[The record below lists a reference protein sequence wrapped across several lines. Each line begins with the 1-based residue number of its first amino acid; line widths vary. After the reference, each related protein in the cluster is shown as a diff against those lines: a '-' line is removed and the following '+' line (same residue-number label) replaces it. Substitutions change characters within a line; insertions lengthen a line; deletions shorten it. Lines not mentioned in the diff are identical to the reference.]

1 MAIVFNSAN
10 TQSVRENLAAN
21 SAIYTA
27 AAVFD
32 AGESGTITYSLADHS
47 DSGLSINSATGE
59 VTVSAKTDYEVKSS
73 FNFTVI
79 ASDESG
85 SVSRH
90 SVVVAVENVDERAP
104 DIVSRS
110 NDESV
115 DGSDL
120 VYKIVADDSQDA
132 SAGVTY
138 SLKDG
143 VGDIALLNI
152 NATSGEV
159 TLKDGTLDSSS
170 KNTYSFTV
178 VADDGVNTA
187 VEQNVAV
194 TVKSAND
201 DNIIQGRLGDETI
214 DGGAGVNSL
223 ELIGS
228 EYDYIVARNNDGSV
242 TITAIANTPYSADG
256 VDTVKN
262 IQVVHFLDG
271 DTSRI
276 LDDYANVQADNNV
289 SVQFGEAVSGQIFLG
304 DQDHFQLIGGNAN
317 ETVYVSLV
325 NPSSNA
331 YPYLYVNNT
340 QILDDGSKWNPN
352 LTSTTLDENGELQFD
367 IRNTNASLN
376 NIGTYSFVF
385 YRALSGTEGDDTLE
399 AETAYEYLNGGAGDD
414 ILKASDRDHYLIG
427 GDGSDTFYDGSGSN
441 VFIGGNEDF
450 DRDVVVFSGDFADYK
465 ITFDNYSSN
474 NPTERSWLVEHRET
488 GVVDY
493 LHQVE
498 VLSFDDLDYTID
510 DFDNVSATSIQ
521 GLDKYYGLG
530 EQIEG
535 RYNLNDD
542 IDFIPFNFGRE
553 IVDKTSSI
561 KITISRDYEDEMR
574 NGTLELINATGFALQ
589 FTNLENNEV
598 SNILSVPSSGTSE
611 YFIQGIQWGE
621 NGEGGAFGGGQAF
634 IKMSNSGFEYYYYR
648 DGENRELTP
657 TLGNYSITV
666 SRYAEGTSGDDTLN
680 TQGATEQQSVEE
692 IAGLAGNDIITGR
705 GNDEVL
711 DGGVGDDTIYG
722 GAGNDQII
730 GGAGED
736 SLYGE
741 LGDDTFIIE
750 GESSVTD
757 LIDGGEGT
765 DTIKVNS
772 DVDLTAA
779 TLTSIEFLEG
789 AGGNRVQL
797 TAEQAS
803 SFTSVSGIIFTGANQ
818 NLSSLSGDFVIEGD
832 RFANTLIGGDGNN
845 EIRPFA
851 SAPDEVVQG
860 GAGDDTVIWGP
871 YLGPSYNYNE
881 RSHYFLG
888 DYYNQGSDNVYYD
901 MFGSFDGGVGNDTI
915 NFKFVN
921 NFSHNTNWYPST
933 YPDRKFFIDFT
944 TSEVKGFERLLVEDN
959 NGYAPDGFYFT
970 ATQLSQFHTI
980 DGAKIYVKGGGTID
994 LSQITLLNGATIEFA
1009 DDENVTFT
1017 GTSKGDVITTQG
1029 GDDNIDAGAGAD
1041 VITTGAGQ
1049 DTVDAGAGN
1058 DVVVISGESIVLD
1071 NLDGGEGSDTLR
1083 VLGGAVDLSNATI
1096 TNFELLQANSTSIAL
1111 TQAQFDA
1118 FSGSINGSAGLI
1130 LKMETAGAA
1139 NVDDLSDGFI
1149 GIRGTSGDD
1158 TITGSALS
1166 DLLVGDGGNDS
1177 LIGGAGND
1185 RLVTTGGVDNVS
1197 GGKGDDTLEVSDK
1210 LISTDTLDGGEGTD
1224 TLIVHDGQDL
1234 TGATLTDIEILKG
1247 MGTITLTQAQLES
1260 LTTLD
1265 GVTVQLSSDGEYQ
1278 IDSIKLI
1285 NGAQIFAPN
1294 YRGTDAADT
1303 LTQGAG
1309 DQTII
1314 GGAGDDTIDGGAGVN
1329 TYQVVG
1335 TPDAFIWQIT
1345 DEGKIQLIDL
1355 VGDTD
1360 DAINGSNEGTDLLS
1374 NIQIIEFVNPDT
1386 DEVIPIQLDDFSNV
1400 SDSGNTEIGYGEFVT
1415 GVFNFKNDRDY
1426 FQLQGEAGTR
1436 VNVQSAGSNSPNHL
1450 YINIENQSEV
1460 FWSENDQRTYTI
1472 NQDGLIDV
1480 NVRHYYNNPGNSS
1493 SAQASQPYNFVVRRV
1508 LDGTDSAD
1516 ILDLSDSYEWVNAG
1530 AGDDQ
1535 IIGSSRMDWILGQ
1548 TGNDVITG
1556 GGSDDYINGGEG
1568 TANVAVF
1575 SGNRADYEIEWDRN
1589 TSYSLGLEVI
1599 DTVVERDGKDT
1610 LRNVQILRFAD
1621 GDVLLD
1627 AESNY
1632 PNSDGYNIGETI
1644 TGSIPIK
1651 NVSNFNVDKDYFQQA
1666 LTPDVNALASLRISV
1681 KTSTSDG
1688 DYANAP
1694 IYFAFYA
1701 NGSSDKLQF
1710 SYVDSESTI
1719 SEFSANAN
1727 ITSEWIVSP
1736 TQYNSGAAFTAAY
1749 QRLDLQVWDY
1759 RYSQTSKS
1767 EVGDLVNYEIK
1778 VDLVYIGTDEADSV
1792 TGSNKITFT
1801 DLKGGDDTFVGADIG
1816 EEIAGGAGDDNIDG
1830 GAGDDIINDSQ
1841 GNNTLI
1847 GGAGDDII
1855 DVSGSTAPI
1864 ATISGGEGTDTLRV
1878 ADYTDFSGLTI
1889 TGVEILDG
1897 QGSRTTLTPAE
1908 IAALGFSQVTDIIF
1922 ELAATGESGAT
1933 FTGADLVGDYDVLGS
1948 AQADTI
1954 TTNDANNTITISSGD
1969 IVDTSAGDD
1978 TIQLNIDEAMSVA
1991 QITLSGTF
1999 DGGAGQ
2005 DRLVINVRMGLPEQ
2019 VDISSAIVTNIEKLS
2034 YDSPYNYDGN
2044 LNPNV
2049 VLMSVS
2055 QLASLTNISGVDF
2068 VKLVNGGTI
2077 ELSHLAEL
2085 GLTSGEF
2092 AITDDAEY
2100 VINGSDLKDLFT
2112 FTQGNVSVSSGIGDD
2127 EFTIDAESIVE
2138 GALDA
2143 GDGNDVLSIVS
2154 GDVDLSKLTITSI
2167 EKIIVSSNSLSMS
2180 QSQWDSLGD
2189 LIELSDNANTSFT
2202 LSLDDAGQVT
2212 LSQDSVYAGLSG
2224 SDGADTLIGNDKDN
2238 VLSGNAGNDDLQGGD
2253 GDDRLISGSGT
2264 DVLAGGAGADTLD
2277 VRGKVNVADRLVG
2290 GEGIDTL
2297 LVEDGQNLTGA
2308 IISGVEKLIG
2318 NGIVTMSIEQLAA
2331 FTSVSGV
2338 NIQLSGTD
2346 AEIDL
2351 PANIRLLNGAQ
2362 IRLPNVDS
2370 EILSNQGYI
2379 GSASDDVITGS
2390 SNADTIFG
2398 GRGSDIL
2405 SGGEGDDN
2413 LYGGSGSNQISGG
2426 TGDDNIYVDYNS
2438 VNGEIVDGGEGND
2451 TLTINF
2457 QNNQTSID
2465 LRNSILTNIENIFIT
2480 GSSSNHYFQINIDA
2494 NQLDSLTSF
2503 SNDHTGGN
2511 QNDGGMLSIYGEFGQ
2526 DFEFL
2531 NFTETNYRQIYLNG
2545 DFGEVDLSNNPTADF
2560 ISNTNVRVWI
2570 QSVESVI
2577 GSSETDKIEIS
2588 DNTFDATL
2596 NTGDD
2601 ILVLTANSL
2610 NGQIDG
2616 GEGTD
2621 TLLIQ
2626 NSFTDLTNA
2635 TILNFENIKHNENTI
2650 VLSEAQFAS
2659 LSLDGSGKVYIKEN
2673 GVITGTN
2680 AADDFSGNI
2689 LDTFA
2694 GGAGDDFVSDINTF
2708 VVSGNLSEYDYTPGS
2723 SQITLQHSRG
2733 SASDGTDTLSNVLNI
2748 QFADT
2753 TIELDD
2759 APGRKY
2765 SWLTPERY
2773 IGEANAHLRVALSN
2787 IDYGKQ
2793 VNVKKNFN
2801 GDNDFL
2807 TMTLVPN
2814 SPLYIEGSTPN
2825 GSSWSISFYDA
2836 TTEQPIRFESL
2847 VTGRDSS
2854 QYAYW
2859 MPAQNKWLPVIQN
2872 AQTNTWEPYNG
2883 GEVILVVKVDGDVHT
2898 SEDFVFT
2905 VNYQDDFAGSVDTV
2919 GEMDAQL
2926 GQIQGYVGDINDSDW
2941 IRTELIA
2948 GTKYEFNLK
2957 GVSSDGG
2964 SLADPKLTLRDA
2976 EGRVIENGI
2985 DIDTS
2990 STGTDDKI
2998 IFRPTETGT
3007 FFLDVSDVAGINTG
3021 SWTLTQGSLDTIAG
3035 NTTTT
3040 ERVEWS
3046 SAGTFRIESEINA
3059 LSDHDWVKVWLDKGV
3074 TYEFSMDGTSLG
3086 GTLQDPQLAI
3096 RSITGRLLAQ
3106 DDNSGAGS
3114 DAKLVFS
3121 ATDSGWY
3128 YLDAGASG
3136 NAYKGTYII
3145 QGSSIQD
3152 DYANT
3157 VLTDGVVTV
3166 DAENPTTGLITYI
3179 NDSDWMK
3186 VGLSSGKTYV
3196 ISIKGDIS
3204 ADAQLD
3210 PLTDPILYI
3219 RDKDGNLLLRSDD
3232 GDGLN
3237 VEAYFT
3243 PTEDGLYFLDIA
3255 SAFKY
3260 DIGAYQVEVSLAPAD
3275 DHASVLDE
3283 TATEVTL
3290 NGTETITTAGVIG
3303 IPGDKDVFKVTFE
3316 EGKVYFIEG
3325 KGFASNAGSL
3335 IDPYVRIFNEKGFL
3349 VDFNNNGGKGNDSAF
3364 YFVADETATYYV
3376 ELSAN
3381 NNSNR
3386 GTYNLS
3392 ISERNI
3398 PADDVG
3404 NNVATQVELT
3414 PGESF
3419 SGNLLTQGD
3428 EDWFRVDLDANE
3440 SFVFKLKA
3448 LASGNGS
3455 LGNPLL
3461 ELRDAAG
3468 QLVKSVDD
3476 MLVTNEPSLQ
3486 FTPIADGTYYLVV
3499 KASEEQDTGT
3509 YTLLTRAPDD
3519 HGNTQQSA
3527 TEMQLNDVLT
3537 GGIQYN
3543 EGSFGVRAVDSVGLA
3558 TDSDKDWFSFTVN
3571 ADEIYTFSA
3580 QLADGSALSRPMVE
3594 IIDGQGRII
3603 AIGDGLET
3611 DNGLAA
3617 ATFKA
3622 HSSGTFYARVIDG
3635 AGATGNYKVNLALG
3649 DASDEDKDGP
3659 VELSFVNDGTN
3670 VQSEVIGNIAL
3681 AGDTDTYTIALQ
3693 EGHEYRIETVA
3704 VRDGNVAPLPNAT
3717 LSMTFQSS
3725 AVQSKITALDQ
3736 VITDN
3741 GDGTYTLDFYIAD
3754 RVQANWAEGIDNLA
3768 VELSFSDAVFGDLSA
3783 EHVVLPNGAL
3793 ATVDATIGG
3802 LSVDVTFGETFAVNS
3817 ELPVFSVTVA
3827 NPNSVPDTSSMSVVE
3842 LAFNQEIIEPT
3853 TVVAAPSLFDQG
3865 YIAADSDGTLTIELA
3880 PLEAIQTGQY
3890 QIRVVDLGLEAPDDY
3905 IDSAGAFDNET
3916 GNVLA
3921 INESASGKIGSED
3934 DKDVF
3939 AVNLTSG
3946 NVYDFSVKSFYD
3958 GLGSLAQAELRLL
3971 DADGKLVSVGNIDD
3985 VTGRAEMS
3993 ISVFTD
3999 GRYFL
4004 EVTGADLPGNLG
4016 TYTLDTRL
4024 RSSDNNIDDDYSA
4037 DTQSSAIVGPGVPL
4051 SGELEVAGDRDWA
4064 RVELESGKVYVLD
4077 VLADGDGA
4085 GGTLHDSV
4093 LRILDAQGNEVAI
4106 DDNSGA
4112 GLDSHIQF
4120 SPTVSGEYFLDVSG
4134 RADAVGTYTLRVRE
4148 LYSGIADPLASA
4160 QWYLEQSGVTEL
4172 NGQITGAG
4180 ITVAVVDDG
4189 IDTAHPDLQENLNFA
4204 LAFDTQ
4210 FDTKDGNHKN
4220 VIPPDF
4226 HGTPVAGI
4234 IGAVA
4239 NNETGIVGAAQDAEL
4254 VSTRVKWAANHI
4266 TQALSLQW
4274 QFDVSN
4280 NSWGT
4285 INPFTANFNS
4295 TSHTFDWYNIR
4306 KGVEQGRDGK
4316 GTVFV
4321 FSAGNSAGTGDN
4333 TNYSN
4338 FSNAREVITVGAI
4351 NSSDQASSFS
4361 TPGASVLV
4369 ATYGEGLL
4377 TTDRHEQGFGLD
4389 KTSDY
4394 TTFTGTSAAAPL
4406 VSGIVALMLE
4416 ANPDLGYRDV
4426 QKILAYSTRHPD
4438 VQSWKEN
4445 GASDLNLGGLSFN
4458 DKSGFGVV
4466 DAYAAVQ
4473 LARTWTKQSTAINE
4487 VSASD
4492 RQFGM
4497 LESIPDGTGESFT
4510 MTFDIDSP
4518 LMVEHVELGIDLRHQ
4533 RIGDLIITVT
4543 SPNGTV
4549 STLMDRPTVNDE
4561 RPFGLSGQ
4569 DSGVPTHLLWDFSSV
4584 QFWGEEATG
4593 TWTVTVTDVRAEQA
4607 GTIQSLSLRVYG
4619 ERDDGN
4625 DTYIFTDEG
4634 FQSMTDKVLEDD
4646 EGIDTVNA
4654 AAVRFDVYIDLHNGV
4669 IAANAVTYGIADWS
4683 IIENAYSG
4691 KGADRLVGNA
4701 ADNVLDA
4708 AAGNDVLEG
4717 GAGNDILIGGAGS
4730 DTAVY
4735 AGNQN
4740 EYSISWDATTET
4752 ITVIDNKIT
4761 GGDEG
4766 TDTLVGIERIV
4777 FADSDISLS
4786 EQVGNNA
4793 PVANRTFFENTVVIS
4808 TSAGIDLQIPENA
4821 FTDSD
4826 ESEVGQLEIAVS
4838 DAAGGELPE
4847 WLSYDA
4853 ETNTFTGVPPE
4864 DYQGTLKIKVAASDE
4879 FGETAEDILTLQFG
4893 PDQGPVLDD
4902 PSELVLQEDAVITP
4916 LGFSTP
4922 EDPEGTAVTVTI
4934 LGIPSFGKI
4943 LDKNGAQ
4950 VAVGATFT
4958 ADEFTELNFQTELN
4972 ANGSAGFI
4980 RYSAADENGVT
4991 SESSLSIF
4999 VEAVNDAPSF
5009 TTDNSKLVINY
5020 PEQSEVT
5027 LDLQS
5032 PTDPESTLSTVTL
5045 IGLPEI
5051 GAVSLDGAPVTLN
5064 QVLTFDQ
5071 LSRLSFTLSENVNGP
5086 IGGVTIQ
5093 AVDPQGLATDWTLN
5107 LEVSGDAAS
5116 DTGTPGADELY
5127 GSIGDDI
5134 IYGKA
5139 GDDLLV
5145 GNSGDDRLLAGLGND
5160 TLLGGSG
5167 NDKLDGSA
5175 GNDYIDGGDGNDI
5188 MAGGPGNDIYIVD
5201 QTGDVVLEVI
5211 QGGAGGEDLVVTS
5224 FTMTAPTNIE
5234 NLLAADGESINL
5246 TGNALDNTLLGNDEI
5261 NTLAGGLGRD
5271 ILFGEGG
5278 DDTLDG
5284 GKGIDRMVGGL
5295 GSDTYYVDSK
5305 ADRVV
5310 ELVGEGTDTV
5320 FAASSYTLSSNIE
5333 NLTLQG
5339 TGDFTAGGNSLDN
5352 HIIGNSGNNILA
5364 GGLGADTLEGGL
5376 GDDIYVLSDSLDVI
5390 IDTGGDD
5397 TIRSSQ
5403 NVELQAGIENAQLV
5417 GIADTY
5423 VIGNGLDNTLQGN
5436 LGDNILDGGLGL
5448 DTLIGDEG
5456 ADQFIISNNGDDVDS
5471 DIVQD
5476 FTSGE
5481 DLLVIDL
5488 ASFGIDAEA
5497 LGILSSGLV
5506 STESFVFG
5514 AGAVALDNNDHF
5526 IYDSA
5531 QGILYFDEDGSGDAE
5546 MIELARV
5553 KTDDGSD
5560 ALNASDIF
5568 VGI

>member
-1 MAIVFNSAN
+1 MYDVETSQELRF
-10 TQSVRENLAAN
+10 R
-21 SAIYTA
+21 
-27 AAVFD
+27 
-32 AGESGTITYSLADHS
+32 SLKY
-47 DSGLSINSATGE
+47 NW
-59 VTVSAKTDYEVKSS
+59 TDYQMSS
-73 FNFTVI
+73 TMT
-79 ASDESG
+79 E
-85 SVSRH
+85 
-90 SVVVAVENVDERAP
+90 
-104 DIVSRS
+104 
-110 NDESV
+110 
-115 DGSDL
+115 
-120 VYKIVADDSQDA
+120 
-132 SAGVTY
+132 
-138 SLKDG
+138 
-143 VGDIALLNI
+143 
-152 NATSGEV
+152 
-159 TLKDGTLDSSS
+159 
-170 KNTYSFTV
+170 
-178 VADDGVNTA
+178 
-187 VEQNVAV
+187 EQ
-194 TVKSAND
+194 
-201 DNIIQGRLGDETI
+201 
-214 DGGAGVNSL
+214 
-223 ELIGS
+223 
-228 EYDYIVARNNDGSV
+228 
-242 TITAIANTPYSADG
+242 
-256 VDTVKN
+256 
-262 IQVVHFLDG
+262 
-271 DTSRI
+271 
-276 LDDYANVQADNNV
+276 
-289 SVQFGEAVSGQIFLG
+289 
-304 DQDHFQLIGGNAN
+304 
-317 ETVYVSLV
+317 
-325 NPSSNA
+325 
-331 YPYLYVNNT
+331 
-340 QILDDGSKWNPN
+340 KW
-352 LTSTTLDENGELQFD
+352 
-367 IRNTNASLN
+367 
-376 NIGTYSFVF
+376 
-385 YRALSGTEGDDTLE
+385 
-399 AETAYEYLNGGAGDD
+399 
-414 ILKASDRDHYLIG
+414 
-427 GDGSDTFYDGSGSN
+427 
-441 VFIGGNEDF
+441 
-450 DRDVVVFSGDFADYK
+450 
-465 ITFDNYSSN
+465 
-474 NPTERSWLVEHRET
+474 
-488 GVVDY
+488 
-493 LHQVE
+493 
-498 VLSFDDLDYTID
+498 
-510 DFDNVSATSIQ
+510 
-521 GLDKYYGLG
+521 
-530 EQIEG
+530 
-535 RYNLNDD
+535 
-542 IDFIPFNFGRE
+542 
-553 IVDKTSSI
+553 
-561 KITISRDYEDEMR
+561 
-574 NGTLELINATGFALQ
+574 
-589 FTNLENNEV
+589 
-598 SNILSVPSSGTSE
+598 
-611 YFIQGIQWGE
+611 
-621 NGEGGAFGGGQAF
+621 
-634 IKMSNSGFEYYYYR
+634 
-648 DGENRELTP
+648 
-657 TLGNYSITV
+657 
-666 SRYAEGTSGDDTLN
+666 
-680 TQGATEQQSVEE
+680 
-692 IAGLAGNDIITGR
+692 
-705 GNDEVL
+705 
-711 DGGVGDDTIYG
+711 
-722 GAGNDQII
+722 
-730 GGAGED
+730 
-736 SLYGE
+736 
-741 LGDDTFIIE
+741 
-750 GESSVTD
+750 
-757 LIDGGEGT
+757 
-765 DTIKVNS
+765 
-772 DVDLTAA
+772 
-779 TLTSIEFLEG
+779 
-789 AGGNRVQL
+789 
-797 TAEQAS
+797 
-803 SFTSVSGIIFTGANQ
+803 
-818 NLSSLSGDFVIEGD
+818 
-832 RFANTLIGGDGNN
+832 
-845 EIRPFA
+845 
-851 SAPDEVVQG
+851 
-860 GAGDDTVIWGP
+860 
-871 YLGPSYNYNE
+871 
-881 RSHYFLG
+881 
-888 DYYNQGSDNVYYD
+888 
-901 MFGSFDGGVGNDTI
+901 
-915 NFKFVN
+915 
-921 NFSHNTNWYPST
+921 
-933 YPDRKFFIDFT
+933 
-944 TSEVKGFERLLVEDN
+944 
-959 NGYAPDGFYFT
+959 
-970 ATQLSQFHTI
+970 
-980 DGAKIYVKGGGTID
+980 
-994 LSQITLLNGATIEFA
+994 
-1009 DDENVTFT
+1009 
-1017 GTSKGDVITTQG
+1017 
-1029 GDDNIDAGAGAD
+1029 
-1041 VITTGAGQ
+1041 
-1049 DTVDAGAGN
+1049 
-1058 DVVVISGESIVLD
+1058 
-1071 NLDGGEGSDTLR
+1071 
-1083 VLGGAVDLSNATI
+1083 
-1096 TNFELLQANSTSIAL
+1096 
-1111 TQAQFDA
+1111 
-1118 FSGSINGSAGLI
+1118 
-1130 LKMETAGAA
+1130 
-1139 NVDDLSDGFI
+1139 
-1149 GIRGTSGDD
+1149 
-1158 TITGSALS
+1158 
-1166 DLLVGDGGNDS
+1166 
-1177 LIGGAGND
+1177 
-1185 RLVTTGGVDNVS
+1185 
-1197 GGKGDDTLEVSDK
+1197 
-1210 LISTDTLDGGEGTD
+1210 
-1224 TLIVHDGQDL
+1224 
-1234 TGATLTDIEILKG
+1234 
-1247 MGTITLTQAQLES
+1247 
-1260 LTTLD
+1260 
-1265 GVTVQLSSDGEYQ
+1265 
-1278 IDSIKLI
+1278 
-1285 NGAQIFAPN
+1285 
-1294 YRGTDAADT
+1294 
-1303 LTQGAG
+1303 
-1309 DQTII
+1309 
-1314 GGAGDDTIDGGAGVN
+1314 
-1329 TYQVVG
+1329 
-1335 TPDAFIWQIT
+1335 
-1345 DEGKIQLIDL
+1345 
-1355 VGDTD
+1355 
-1360 DAINGSNEGTDLLS
+1360 
-1374 NIQIIEFVNPDT
+1374 
-1386 DEVIPIQLDDFSNV
+1386 
-1400 SDSGNTEIGYGEFVT
+1400 
-1415 GVFNFKNDRDY
+1415 
-1426 FQLQGEAGTR
+1426 
-1436 VNVQSAGSNSPNHL
+1436 
-1450 YINIENQSEV
+1450 
-1460 FWSENDQRTYTI
+1460 
-1472 NQDGLIDV
+1472 
-1480 NVRHYYNNPGNSS
+1480 
-1493 SAQASQPYNFVVRRV
+1493 
-1508 LDGTDSAD
+1508 
-1516 ILDLSDSYEWVNAG
+1516 
-1530 AGDDQ
+1530 
-1535 IIGSSRMDWILGQ
+1535 
-1548 TGNDVITG
+1548 
-1556 GGSDDYINGGEG
+1556 
-1568 TANVAVF
+1568 
-1575 SGNRADYEIEWDRN
+1575 
-1589 TSYSLGLEVI
+1589 
-1599 DTVVERDGKDT
+1599 
-1610 LRNVQILRFAD
+1610 
-1621 GDVLLD
+1621 
-1627 AESNY
+1627 
-1632 PNSDGYNIGETI
+1632 
-1644 TGSIPIK
+1644 
-1651 NVSNFNVDKDYFQQA
+1651 
-1666 LTPDVNALASLRISV
+1666 
-1681 KTSTSDG
+1681 
-1688 DYANAP
+1688 
-1694 IYFAFYA
+1694 
-1701 NGSSDKLQF
+1701 
-1710 SYVDSESTI
+1710 
-1719 SEFSANAN
+1719 
-1727 ITSEWIVSP
+1727 
-1736 TQYNSGAAFTAAY
+1736 
-1749 QRLDLQVWDY
+1749 
-1759 RYSQTSKS
+1759 
-1767 EVGDLVNYEIK
+1767 
-1778 VDLVYIGTDEADSV
+1778 
-1792 TGSNKITFT
+1792 
-1801 DLKGGDDTFVGADIG
+1801 
-1816 EEIAGGAGDDNIDG
+1816 
-1830 GAGDDIINDSQ
+1830 
-1841 GNNTLI
+1841 
-1847 GGAGDDII
+1847 
-1855 DVSGSTAPI
+1855 
-1864 ATISGGEGTDTLRV
+1864 
-1878 ADYTDFSGLTI
+1878 
-1889 TGVEILDG
+1889 
-1897 QGSRTTLTPAE
+1897 
-1908 IAALGFSQVTDIIF
+1908 
-1922 ELAATGESGAT
+1922 
-1933 FTGADLVGDYDVLGS
+1933 
-1948 AQADTI
+1948 
-1954 TTNDANNTITISSGD
+1954 
-1969 IVDTSAGDD
+1969 
-1978 TIQLNIDEAMSVA
+1978 
-1991 QITLSGTF
+1991 
-1999 DGGAGQ
+1999 
-2005 DRLVINVRMGLPEQ
+2005 LPE
-2019 VDISSAIVTNIEKLS
+2019 I
-2034 YDSPYNYDGN
+2034 YDN
-2044 LNPNV
+2044 
-2049 VLMSVS
+2049 
-2055 QLASLTNISGVDF
+2055 
-2068 VKLVNGGTI
+2068 
-2077 ELSHLAEL
+2077 
-2085 GLTSGEF
+2085 
-2092 AITDDAEY
+2092 
-2100 VINGSDLKDLFT
+2100 
-2112 FTQGNVSVSSGIGDD
+2112 
-2127 EFTIDAESIVE
+2127 
-2138 GALDA
+2138 
-2143 GDGNDVLSIVS
+2143 
-2154 GDVDLSKLTITSI
+2154 
-2167 EKIIVSSNSLSMS
+2167 
-2180 QSQWDSLGD
+2180 
-2189 LIELSDNANTSFT
+2189 
-2202 LSLDDAGQVT
+2202 
-2212 LSQDSVYAGLSG
+2212 
-2224 SDGADTLIGNDKDN
+2224 
-2238 VLSGNAGNDDLQGGD
+2238 
-2253 GDDRLISGSGT
+2253 
-2264 DVLAGGAGADTLD
+2264 
-2277 VRGKVNVADRLVG
+2277 
-2290 GEGIDTL
+2290 
-2297 LVEDGQNLTGA
+2297 
-2308 IISGVEKLIG
+2308 
-2318 NGIVTMSIEQLAA
+2318 
-2331 FTSVSGV
+2331 
-2338 NIQLSGTD
+2338 
-2346 AEIDL
+2346 
-2351 PANIRLLNGAQ
+2351 
-2362 IRLPNVDS
+2362 
-2370 EILSNQGYI
+2370 
-2379 GSASDDVITGS
+2379 
-2390 SNADTIFG
+2390 
-2398 GRGSDIL
+2398 
-2405 SGGEGDDN
+2405 
-2413 LYGGSGSNQISGG
+2413 
-2426 TGDDNIYVDYNS
+2426 
-2438 VNGEIVDGGEGND
+2438 
-2451 TLTINF
+2451 
-2457 QNNQTSID
+2457 
-2465 LRNSILTNIENIFIT
+2465 
-2480 GSSSNHYFQINIDA
+2480 
-2494 NQLDSLTSF
+2494 
-2503 SNDHTGGN
+2503 
-2511 QNDGGMLSIYGEFGQ
+2511 
-2526 DFEFL
+2526 
-2531 NFTETNYRQIYLNG
+2531 
-2545 DFGEVDLSNNPTADF
+2545 
-2560 ISNTNVRVWI
+2560 
-2570 QSVESVI
+2570 
-2577 GSSETDKIEIS
+2577 
-2588 DNTFDATL
+2588 
-2596 NTGDD
+2596 
-2601 ILVLTANSL
+2601 
-2610 NGQIDG
+2610 
-2616 GEGTD
+2616 
-2621 TLLIQ
+2621 
-2626 NSFTDLTNA
+2626 
-2635 TILNFENIKHNENTI
+2635 
-2650 VLSEAQFAS
+2650 
-2659 LSLDGSGKVYIKEN
+2659 
-2673 GVITGTN
+2673 
-2680 AADDFSGNI
+2680 
-2689 LDTFA
+2689 
-2694 GGAGDDFVSDINTF
+2694 
-2708 VVSGNLSEYDYTPGS
+2708 
-2723 SQITLQHSRG
+2723 
-2733 SASDGTDTLSNVLNI
+2733 
-2748 QFADT
+2748 
-2753 TIELDD
+2753 
-2759 APGRKY
+2759 
-2765 SWLTPERY
+2765 
-2773 IGEANAHLRVALSN
+2773 
-2787 IDYGKQ
+2787 
-2793 VNVKKNFN
+2793 
-2801 GDNDFL
+2801 
-2807 TMTLVPN
+2807 
-2814 SPLYIEGSTPN
+2814 
-2825 GSSWSISFYDA
+2825 
-2836 TTEQPIRFESL
+2836 
-2847 VTGRDSS
+2847 
-2854 QYAYW
+2854 
-2859 MPAQNKWLPVIQN
+2859 AQNKWVAYQ
-2872 AQTNTWEPYNG
+2872 G
-2883 GEVILVVKVDGDVHT
+2883 GEVIVQSRT
-2898 SEDFVFT
+2898 SGSVQEDYVFT
-2905 VNYQDDFAGSVDTV
+2905 FNYSDDFAGSVDTV

-2964 SLADPKLTLRDA
+2964 SLVDPKLTLRDS

-3007 FFLDVSDVAGINTG
+3007 FYLDVADVAGINIG

-3046 SAGTFRIESEINA
+3046 SAGTFKIESEINA

-3106 DDNSGAGS
+3106 DDNSGSGS

-3428 EDWFRVDLDANE
+3428 EDWCRVDLDANE

-3476 MLVTNEPSLQ
+3476 MLITNEPSLQ

-3519 HGNTQQSA
+3519 HGNTQQTA

-3736 VITDN
+3736 VVTDN

-3754 RVQANWAEGIDNLA
+3754 SVQANWAEGIDNLA
-3768 VELSFSDAVFGDLSA
+3768 VELSFSDGVFGDLSA

-3827 NPNSVPDTSSMSVVE
+3827 NPNSVPDTSSLSVVE

-3946 NVYDFSVKSFYD
+3946 NIYDFSVKSFYD

-4210 FDTKDGNHKN
+4210 FDTRDGNHKN

-4285 INPFTANFNS
+4285 IDPFTANFNS
-4295 TSHTFDWYNIR
+4295 TSHTFDWFNIR

-4338 FSNAREVITVGAI
+4338 FSNAREAITVGSV
-4351 NSSDQASSFS
+4351 NSGDQASSFS

-4377 TTDRHEQGFGLD
+4377 TTDRHEQGYGLD

-4497 LESIPDGTGESFT
+4497 LESIPDGTGDSFT

-4634 FQSMTDKVLEDD
+4634 FQSMTDKVLEAD

-4752 ITVIDNKIT
+4752 ITVIDNKTT

-4777 FADSDISLS
+4777 FADGDISLS

-4793 PVANRTFFENTVVIS
+4793 PVANRTFFENTVVVS

-4922 EDPEGTAVTVTI
+4922 VDPEGTAVTVTI
-4934 LGIPSFGKI
+4934 LAIPSFGKI

-4958 ADEFTELNFQTELN
+4958 ADEFTELNFQTEQN

-5339 TGDFTAGGNSLDN
+5339 NGDFTAGGNSLDN

-5376 GDDIYVLSDSLDVI
+5376 GDDIYVLSDNLDVI

>member
-27 AAVFD
+27 AAAFD

-79 ASDESG
+79 ASDENG
-85 SVSRH
+85 NVTRH
-90 SVVVAVENVDERAP
+90 SVFVAVENIDEVAP

-120 VYKIVADDSQDA
+120 VYKVIADDSQDV
-132 SAGVTY
+132 SAGITY
-138 SLKDG
+138 SLKDD
-143 VGDIALLNI
+143 VGDVALLNI
-152 NATSGEV
+152 NETSGEV

-170 KNTYSFTV
+170 KNTYNFTV

-214 DGGAGVNSL
+214 DGGAGVNTL

-256 VDTVKN
+256 IDTVKN

-276 LDDYANVQADNNV
+276 LDDYANVQADNNI
-289 SVQFGEAVSGQIFLG
+289 SVQFGEAVSGQIFRG

-325 NPSSNA
+325 NPSSNV

-385 YRALSGTEGDDTLE
+385 YRALSGTEVDDTLE
-399 AETAYEYLNGGAGDD
+399 AGTAYEYLNGGAGDD

-441 VFIGGNEDF
+441 IFIGGNENF
-450 DRDVVVFSGDFADYK
+450 DQDVVIFSGDFSEYK
-465 ITFDNYSSN
+465 IIFDSYSSN
-474 NPTERSWLVEHRET
+474 DPTDRYWLVEHRET
-488 GVVDY
+488 GIVDY
-493 LHQVE
+493 VHEIE
-498 VLSFDDLDYTID
+498 VLRFDNLDYTID

-530 EQIEG
+530 EHIEG
-535 RYNLNDD
+535 RYNLSSD

-561 KITISRDYEDEMR
+561 KITISRDYAYGAND
-574 NGTLELINATGFALQ
+574 GILELINATGFALQ

-598 SNILSVPSSGTSE
+598 SNSLSVPSSGTNE
-611 YFIQGIQWGE
+611 YLIQGIQWGE
-621 NGEGGAFGGGQAF
+621 NAEGGAFGGGQAF
-634 IKMSNSGFEYYYYR
+634 IKMSNSGFEYYYHR
-648 DGENRELTP
+648 DGQNRELTP
-657 TLGNYSITV
+657 TLGSYSITV

-705 GNDEVL
+705 TNDEVL

-722 GAGNDQII
+722 GAGKDQII

-741 LGDDTFIIE
+741 LGDDTFLIE
-750 GESSVTD
+750 NESVVTD

-772 DVDLTAA
+772 DIDLTGA

-789 AGGNRVQL
+789 AGGNRVKL

-803 SFTSVSGIIFTGANQ
+803 SFTDVSGVIFTGVNQ
-818 NLSSLSGDFVIEGD
+818 NLSSLSGNFIIEGD

-851 SAPDEVVQG
+851 TAADEVVQG

-871 YLGPSYNYNE
+871 GLGPSYNYNE

-901 MFGSFDGGVGNDTI
+901 MFGSFDGGGGVDTI

-921 NFSHNTNWYPST
+921 NFSHNTHWYPSS

-970 ATQLSQFHTI
+970 ATQLSQFDTI

-1017 GTSKGDVITTQG
+1017 GTSQGDVITTQG
-1029 GDDNIDAGAGAD
+1029 GDDNINAGDGAD
-1041 VITTGAGQ
+1041 VITAGAGQ
-1049 DTVDAGAGN
+1049 DSVDAGAGN

-1111 TQAQFDA
+1111 SQAQFDA
-1118 FSGSINGSAGLI
+1118 FSGNINGSAGLI
-1130 LKMETAGAA
+1130 LKMETAGTA

-1149 GIRGTSGDD
+1149 GIRGTTGDD
-1158 TITGSALS
+1158 TITGSATS
-1166 DLLVGDGGNDS
+1166 DLLVGDDGNDS

-1197 GGKGDDTLEVSDK
+1197 GGTGDDTLEVSDK

-1224 TLIVHDGQDL
+1224 TLIVHNGQDL
-1234 TGATLTDIEILKG
+1234 TGATLSDIEILKG

-1265 GVTVQLSSDGEYQ
+1265 GITVQLSGDGEYQ
-1278 IDSIKLI
+1278 IDSIELI
-1285 NGAQIFAPN
+1285 NDAQIFAPN
-1294 YRGTDAADT
+1294 YRGTDAEDT

-1360 DAINGSNEGTDLLS
+1360 DGINGSNEGTDLLS

-1386 DEVIPIQLDDFSNV
+1386 DEIIPIQLDDFGNLP
-1400 SDSGNTEIGYGEFVT
+1400 DEGNTEISYGEFVT

-1426 FQLQGEAGTR
+1426 FQFEGEAGTQ
-1436 VNVQSAGSNSPNHL
+1436 VKVQSPGSSNPNYL
-1450 YINIENQSEV
+1450 YINIDNNEQFFGGS
-1460 FWSENDQRTYTI
+1460 NDKRNYTI
-1472 NQDGLIDV
+1472 NQDGLVDV
-1480 NVRHYYNNPGNSS
+1480 YVRHYYNNPGNSS

-1516 ILDLSDSYEWVNAG
+1516 ILDLSHSYEWVNAG

-1556 GGSDDYINGGEG
+1556 GGSDDYIDGGEG

-1575 SGNRADYEIEWDRN
+1575 SGNRADYEIEWDNSSRYERN
-1589 TSYSLGLEVI
+1589 LGIIVK
-1599 DTVVERDGKDT
+1599 DTLDGRDGEDI

-1621 GDVLLD
+1621 GDVVLD

-1632 PNSDGYNIGETI
+1632 PNSNGYNIGEAI

-1651 NVSNFNVDKDYFQQA
+1651 NVDSFYVDKDYFQQA

-1701 NGSSDKLQF
+1701 NGSSDQLQF

-1719 SEFSANAN
+1719 SEFQVSANA
-1727 ITSEWIVSP
+1727 TSEWIVLP
-1736 TQYNSGAAFTAAY
+1736 TQYNSGAAFTAGF
-1749 QRLDLQVWDY
+1749 QRLDLKVWDEY
-1759 RYSQTSKS
+1759 HSNSQS
-1767 EVGDLVNYEIK
+1767 ELGDLVNYEIK
-1778 VDLVYIGTDEADSV
+1778 VDLVYIGTDEANSV

-1816 EEIAGGAGDDNIDG
+1816 EEIAGGVGDDNIDG

-1841 GNNTLI
+1841 GNNTLT

-1855 DVSGSTAPI
+1855 DVSGSTTPI

-1889 TGVEILDG
+1889 TGVEILNG

-1908 IAALGFSQVTDIIF
+1908 IAALGFSQITDIIF

-1948 AQADTI
+1948 AQADTL

-1969 IVDTSAGDD
+1969 IVDASAGDD

-2019 VDISSAIVTNIEKLS
+2019 VDISSAILTNIETLS

-2100 VINGSDLKDLFT
+2100 VINGSDSKDLFT

-2154 GDVDLSKLTITSI
+2154 GDVDLSKLTITGI

-2346 AEIDL
+2346 TEIDL

-2370 EILSNQGYI
+2370 ELLSNQGML
-2379 GSASDDVITGS
+2379 GSASDDAITGS
-2390 SNADTIFG
+2390 GNADTIFG
-2398 GRGSDIL
+2398 GRGSDII
-2405 SGGEGDDN
+2405 SGGAGDDN

-2480 GSSSNHYFQINIDA
+2480 GSSSYRYFHINIDA

-2511 QNDGGMLSIYGEFGQ
+2511 QYDGGRLSIYGEFGQ

-2545 DFGEVDLSNNPTADF
+2545 DFGEVDLSNNPTVDF
-2560 ISNTNVRVWI
+2560 ISNTNVRVWV

-2601 ILVLTANSL
+2601 ILVLTADSL

-2673 GVITGTN
+2673 GVINGTN

-2733 SASDGTDTLSNVLNI
+2733 SLTDGTDSLSNVLNI

-2759 APGRKY
+2759 APN
-2765 SWLTPERY
+2765 
-2773 IGEANAHLRVALSN
+2773 NAYGMNGGSVDSETLRNAL
-2787 IDYGKQ
+2787 IEVDYGKQ
-2793 VNVKKNFN
+2793 VSLTKNYN
-2801 GDNDFL
+2801 GDEDVFRIE
-2807 TMTLVPN
+2807 LVPN

-2825 GSSWSISFYDA
+2825 GNTIYFRMYDVD
-2836 TTEQPIRFESL
+2836 TGQELRFRSLKYNWTDYNMRSNYTEEQKWLPEIY
-2847 VTGRDSS
+2847 DN
-2854 QYAYW
+2854 
-2859 MPAQNKWLPVIQN
+2859 AQNKWVAYQ
-2872 AQTNTWEPYNG
+2872 G
-2883 GEVILVVKVDGDVHT
+2883 GEVIVQSRT
-2898 SEDFVFT
+2898 SGSVQEDYVFT
-2905 VNYQDDFAGSVDTV
+2905 FNYSDDFAGSVDTI

-2964 SLADPKLTLRDA
+2964 SLVDPKLTLRDS

-3007 FFLDVSDVAGINTG
+3007 FYLDVSDVAGINIG

-3046 SAGTFRIESEINA
+3046 SAGTFKIESEINA

-3086 GTLQDPQLAI
+3086 GTLQDPQLAV

-3106 DDNSGAGS
+3106 DDNSGSGS

-3186 VGLSSGKTYV
+3186 VGLSAGKTYV
-3196 ISIKGDIS
+3196 ITIKGDIS
-3204 ADAQLD
+3204 SDAQLD

-3243 PTEDGLYFLDIA
+3243 PSEDGLYFLDIA

-3260 DIGAYQVEVSLAPAD
+3260 DIGAYEVEVSLAPAD
-3275 DHASVLDE
+3275 DHASVLDD

-3316 EGKVYFIEG
+3316 EGKVYYIEG

-3476 MLVTNEPSLQ
+3476 MLISNEPSLQ

-3499 KASEEQDTGT
+3499 KASDVQDTGT

-3519 HGNTQQSA
+3519 HGNTQQTA
-3527 TEMQLNDVLT
+3527 TAMELNDILT

-3543 EGSFGVRAVDSVGLA
+3543 EGSFGVRAFDSVGLA
-3558 TDSDKDWFSFTVN
+3558 TDSDKDWFSFTVT

-3717 LSMTFQSS
+3717 LNMSFQST

-3736 VITDN
+3736 VVTDN
-3741 GDGTYTLDFYIAD
+3741 DDGTYTLDFYIAD
-3754 RVQANWAEGIDNLA
+3754 SVQANWAEGIDNLA
-3768 VELSFSDAVFGDLSA
+3768 VELSFSDTIFGDLSA
-3783 EHVVLPNGAL
+3783 ENLILSNGAL
-3793 ATVDATIGG
+3793 ATVDAAIGG
-3802 LSVDVTFGETFAVNS
+3802 LSLDLAFSDTFAADS
-3817 ELPVFSVTVA
+3817 ELPVFSITVA
-3827 NPNSVPDTSSMSVVE
+3827 NPTSVPDATNLTIDE

-3853 TVVAAPSLFDQG
+3853 PIVAAPSLFEQG

-3880 PLEAIQTGQY
+3880 PTEAIQTGQY
-3890 QIRVVDLGLEAPDDY
+3890 QIRVVDLGISAPDDY
-3905 IDSAGAFDNET
+3905 IDDVADFDNDA
-3916 GNVLA
+3916 GNILA
-3921 INESASGKIGSED
+3921 INESAEGKIGSEE

-3946 NVYDFSVKSFYD
+3946 NIYDFSVKSYYD

-3971 DADGKLVSVGNIDD
+3971 DADGNLVSVGNIDD

-3993 ISVFTD
+3993 ISVFDD

-4004 EVTGADLPGNLG
+4004 EVSSADLPGNIG

-4024 RSSDNNIDDDYSA
+4024 RSADNNIDDDYSA
-4037 DTQSSAIVGPGVPL
+4037 DTQSSAQVGPGKPL
-4051 SGELEVAGDRDWA
+4051 LAEIEVAGDRDWA

-4077 VLADGDGA
+4077 VLADGDGG
-4085 GGTLHDSV
+4085 GGTLTDSV

-4120 SPTVSGEYFLDVSG
+4120 SPTNSGEYYLDVG
-4134 RADAVGTYTLRVRE
+4134 ARADAVGTYTLRVRE

-4160 QWYLEQSGVTEL
+4160 QWYLDQSGITEL

-4180 ITVAVVDDG
+4180 VTVSVVDDG

-4210 FDTKDGNHKN
+4210 FDTRDGNTKYPYL
-4220 VIPPDF
+4220 IGPPDN
-4226 HGTPVAGI
+4226 HGTAVAGI

-4239 NNETGIVGAAQDAEL
+4239 NNETGIVGSAQDAEI
-4254 VSTRVKWAANHI
+4254 VSTRVKWAAGHM
-4266 TQALSLQW
+4266 TQALGLQW

-4280 NSWGT
+4280 NSWGSV
-4285 INPFTANFNS
+4285 NPFTANFNS
-4295 TSHTFDWYNIR
+4295 TSHTFDWFNIR
-4306 KGVEQGRDGK
+4306 KGVEQGREGK

-4338 FSNAREVITVGAI
+4338 YANAREVITVGSI

-4377 TTDRHEQGFGLD
+4377 TTDRHQQGYGYD
-4389 KTSDY
+4389 GASDY
-4394 TTFTGTSAAAPL
+4394 TTFTGTSASAPL

-4497 LESIPDGTGESFT
+4497 LETIPDGTGESFT
-4510 MTFDIDSP
+4510 MSFDIDSP

-4533 RIGDLIITVT
+4533 RVGDLIITVT

-4593 TWTVTVTDVRAEQA
+4593 TWTITVTDVRAEQT

-4654 AAVRFDVYIDLHNGV
+4654 AAVRFDAYIDLHDGV

-4701 ADNVLDA
+4701 SDNILDA
-4708 AAGNDVLEG
+4708 GAGNDVLEG
-4717 GAGNDILIGGAGS
+4717 GAGNDTLVGGAGR

-4740 EYSISWDATTET
+4740 EYTVSWDATTET
-4752 ITVIDNKIT
+4752 VTIIDNKTT

-4766 TDTLVGIERIV
+4766 TDTLTGIERIV
-4777 FADSDISLS
+4777 FADGDISLS
-4786 EQVGNNA
+4786 EQVGNAA
-4793 PVANRTFFENTVVIS
+4793 PIANRTFFDNTVVVS

-4821 FTDSD
+4821 FSDAD
-4826 ESEVGQLEIAVS
+4826 ESETGQLDIAVS

-4847 WLSYDA
+4847 WLSYD
-4853 ETNTFTGVPPE
+4853 EDTGTFTGVPPE
-4864 DYQGTLKIKVAASDE
+4864 DYQGTLKIKVEATDE
-4879 FGETAEDILTLQFG
+4879 FGETADDILTLQFG

-4902 PSELVLQEDAVITP
+4902 PSELVIQEDAAMTA
-4916 LGFSTP
+4916 LNFSTP
-4922 EDPEGTAVTVTI
+4922 FDPEGTEVTVTI
-4934 LGIPSFGKI
+4934 LEIPSFGKI
-4943 LDKNGAQ
+4943 LDKTGAQ
-4950 VAVGATFT
+4950 VAVGASFT
-4958 ADEFTELNFQTELN
+4958 ADEFTELNFQTAEN

-4991 SESSLSIF
+4991 SESSLNIF

-5009 TTDNSKLVINY
+5009 TTNSSKLVINY

-5051 GAVSLDGAPVTLN
+5051 GSVSLDGSPVLLN

-5093 AVDPQGLATDWTLN
+5093 AVDPEGLATDWTLN
-5107 LEVSGDAAS
+5107 LEVSGDAS
-5116 DTGTPGADELY
+5116 SETGTPGNDELY
-5127 GSIGDDI
+5127 GSIAEDI

-5167 NDKLDGSA
+5167 DDKLDGSA
-5175 GNDYIDGGDGNDI
+5175 GNDYLDGGDGNDI
-5188 MAGGPGNDIYIVD
+5188 MAGGPGNDTYIVD
-5201 QTGDVVLEVI
+5201 QTNDVVLEVI

-5224 FTMTAPTNIE
+5224 FSMTAATNIE
-5234 NLLAADGESINL
+5234 NLQAADGEVINL
-5246 TGNALDNTLLGNDEI
+5246 TGNELDNALLGNDEI
-5261 NTLAGGLGRD
+5261 NTLFGGRGRD
-5271 ILFGEGG
+5271 ILFGEAG
-5278 DDTLDG
+5278 DDILDG
-5284 GKGIDRMVGGL
+5284 GQGIDRMIGGL

-5305 ADRVV
+5305 ADRIV

-5320 FAASSYTLSSNIE
+5320 YASTSYTLSSNIE

-5423 VIGNGLDNTLQGN
+5423 VVGNGLDNTLQGN
-5436 LGDNILDGGLGL
+5436 LGNNILDGGLGL

-5456 ADQFIISNNGDDVDS
+5456 ADQFIISSNGDDVGS

-5488 ASFGIDAEA
+5488 ASFGIDVEA

-5506 STESFVFG
+5506 SADSFVFG

-5560 ALNASDIF
+5560 SLDAGDIF

>member
-1 MAIVFNSAN
+1 
-10 TQSVRENLAAN
+10 
-21 SAIYTA
+21 
-27 AAVFD
+27 
-32 AGESGTITYSLADHS
+32 
-47 DSGLSINSATGE
+47 
-59 VTVSAKTDYEVKSS
+59 
-73 FNFTVI
+73 
-79 ASDESG
+79 
-85 SVSRH
+85 
-90 SVVVAVENVDERAP
+90 
-104 DIVSRS
+104 
-110 NDESV
+110 
-115 DGSDL
+115 
-120 VYKIVADDSQDA
+120 
-132 SAGVTY
+132 
-138 SLKDG
+138 
-143 VGDIALLNI
+143 
-152 NATSGEV
+152 
-159 TLKDGTLDSSS
+159 
-170 KNTYSFTV
+170 
-178 VADDGVNTA
+178 
-187 VEQNVAV
+187 
-194 TVKSAND
+194 
-201 DNIIQGRLGDETI
+201 
-214 DGGAGVNSL
+214 
-223 ELIGS
+223 
-228 EYDYIVARNNDGSV
+228 
-242 TITAIANTPYSADG
+242 
-256 VDTVKN
+256 
-262 IQVVHFLDG
+262 
-271 DTSRI
+271 
-276 LDDYANVQADNNV
+276 
-289 SVQFGEAVSGQIFLG
+289 
-304 DQDHFQLIGGNAN
+304 
-317 ETVYVSLV
+317 
-325 NPSSNA
+325 
-331 YPYLYVNNT
+331 
-340 QILDDGSKWNPN
+340 
-352 LTSTTLDENGELQFD
+352 
-367 IRNTNASLN
+367 
-376 NIGTYSFVF
+376 
-385 YRALSGTEGDDTLE
+385 
-399 AETAYEYLNGGAGDD
+399 
-414 ILKASDRDHYLIG
+414 
-427 GDGSDTFYDGSGSN
+427 
-441 VFIGGNEDF
+441 
-450 DRDVVVFSGDFADYK
+450 
-465 ITFDNYSSN
+465 
-474 NPTERSWLVEHRET
+474 
-488 GVVDY
+488 
-493 LHQVE
+493 
-498 VLSFDDLDYTID
+498 
-510 DFDNVSATSIQ
+510 
-521 GLDKYYGLG
+521 
-530 EQIEG
+530 
-535 RYNLNDD
+535 
-542 IDFIPFNFGRE
+542 
-553 IVDKTSSI
+553 
-561 KITISRDYEDEMR
+561 
-574 NGTLELINATGFALQ
+574 
-589 FTNLENNEV
+589 
-598 SNILSVPSSGTSE
+598 
-611 YFIQGIQWGE
+611 
-621 NGEGGAFGGGQAF
+621 
-634 IKMSNSGFEYYYYR
+634 
-648 DGENRELTP
+648 
-657 TLGNYSITV
+657 
-666 SRYAEGTSGDDTLN
+666 
-680 TQGATEQQSVEE
+680 
-692 IAGLAGNDIITGR
+692 
-705 GNDEVL
+705 
-711 DGGVGDDTIYG
+711 
-722 GAGNDQII
+722 
-730 GGAGED
+730 
-736 SLYGE
+736 
-741 LGDDTFIIE
+741 
-750 GESSVTD
+750 
-757 LIDGGEGT
+757 
-765 DTIKVNS
+765 
-772 DVDLTAA
+772 
-779 TLTSIEFLEG
+779 
-789 AGGNRVQL
+789 
-797 TAEQAS
+797 
-803 SFTSVSGIIFTGANQ
+803 
-818 NLSSLSGDFVIEGD
+818 
-832 RFANTLIGGDGNN
+832 
-845 EIRPFA
+845 
-851 SAPDEVVQG
+851 
-860 GAGDDTVIWGP
+860 
-871 YLGPSYNYNE
+871 
-881 RSHYFLG
+881 
-888 DYYNQGSDNVYYD
+888 
-901 MFGSFDGGVGNDTI
+901 
-915 NFKFVN
+915 
-921 NFSHNTNWYPST
+921 
-933 YPDRKFFIDFT
+933 
-944 TSEVKGFERLLVEDN
+944 
-959 NGYAPDGFYFT
+959 
-970 ATQLSQFHTI
+970 
-980 DGAKIYVKGGGTID
+980 
-994 LSQITLLNGATIEFA
+994 
-1009 DDENVTFT
+1009 
-1017 GTSKGDVITTQG
+1017 
-1029 GDDNIDAGAGAD
+1029 
-1041 VITTGAGQ
+1041 
-1049 DTVDAGAGN
+1049 
-1058 DVVVISGESIVLD
+1058 
-1071 NLDGGEGSDTLR
+1071 
-1083 VLGGAVDLSNATI
+1083 
-1096 TNFELLQANSTSIAL
+1096 
-1111 TQAQFDA
+1111 
-1118 FSGSINGSAGLI
+1118 
-1130 LKMETAGAA
+1130 
-1139 NVDDLSDGFI
+1139 
-1149 GIRGTSGDD
+1149 
-1158 TITGSALS
+1158 
-1166 DLLVGDGGNDS
+1166 
-1177 LIGGAGND
+1177 
-1185 RLVTTGGVDNVS
+1185 
-1197 GGKGDDTLEVSDK
+1197 
-1210 LISTDTLDGGEGTD
+1210 ISTDTLDGGEGTD

-1278 IDSIKLI
+1278 IDSIELI
-1285 NGAQIFAPN
+1285 NGAQVFAPN
-1294 YRGTDAADT
+1294 YRGTDSADT

-1309 DQTII
+1309 EQTII

-1329 TYQVVG
+1329 TYQVDG

-1360 DAINGSNEGTDLLS
+1360 DAINGSDEGTDLLS

-1386 DEVIPIQLDDFSNV
+1386 DEIIPIQLDDFGNSPDV
-1400 SDSGNTEIGYGEFVT
+1400 SNTEIGYGEFVT

-1426 FQLQGEAGTR
+1426 FQLEGEAGTR
-1436 VNVQSAGSNSPNHL
+1436 VNVQSPGSNSPNQI
-1450 YINIENQSEV
+1450 YISIENQSQY
-1460 FWSENDQRTYTI
+1460 FWGKNEQRTYTI

-1508 LDGTDSAD
+1508 LEGTDSAD
-1516 ILDLSDSYEWVNAG
+1516 ILDLSDSYEFVNAG
-1530 AGDDQ
+1530 AGDDE

-1556 GGSDDYINGGEG
+1556 GGSDDYIDGGEG
-1568 TANVAVF
+1568 AANVAVF
-1575 SGNRADYEIEWDRN
+1575 SGNRADYDIEWDISSPDDRN
-1589 TSYSLGLEVI
+1589 LGIIVK
-1599 DTVVERDGKDT
+1599 DTVDGRDGEDR

-1651 NVSNFNVDKDYFQQA
+1651 NVNFFYVDNDYFQQA

-1719 SEFSANAN
+1719 SQFSANAN
-1727 ITSEWIVSP
+1727 STREWIVSP
-1736 TQYNSGAAFTAAY
+1736 TQYNSGAAFTAAF
-1749 QRLDLQVWDY
+1749 QRLDLKVWDEY
-1759 RYSQTSKS
+1759 HSTS
-1767 EVGDLVNYEIK
+1767 EAEIGDLVNYEIK

-1801 DLKGGDDTFVGADIG
+1801 DLKGGDDTFVGADID

-1830 GAGDDIINDSQ
+1830 GAGNDIIKDSQ
-1841 GNNTLI
+1841 GNNTLT
-1847 GGAGDDII
+1847 GGVGDDTF
-1855 DVSGSTAPI
+1855 DVSGSTAPT
-1864 ATISGGEGTDTLRV
+1864 ATISAGEGTDTLRV
-1878 ADYTDFSGLTI
+1878 AGYTDFSGLTI

-1897 QGSRTTLTPAE
+1897 QGSRTKLTPAE
-1908 IAALGFSQVTDIIF
+1908 INALGFTQVTDIVF

-1933 FTGADLVGDYDVLGS
+1933 FTGADLVGDYDVAGS

-1954 TTNDANNTITISSGD
+1954 TTNDANNTITVSSGD
-1969 IVDTSAGDD
+1969 IVAAGAGDD
-1978 TIQLNIDEAMSVA
+1978 AITAIISDYPADEGAMSLNFFAVLQVEIDGGVGQDTLMLSSDISRDIDISKA
-1991 QITLSGTF
+1991 TLS
-1999 DGGAGQ
+1999 
-2005 DRLVINVRMGLPEQ
+2005 
-2019 VDISSAIVTNIEKLS
+2019 NIETVKVSGNAYDYDENSLVLS
-2034 YDSPYNYDGN
+2034 PAQLTA
-2044 LNPNV
+2044 LN
-2049 VLMSVS
+2049 
-2055 QLASLTNISGVDF
+2055 NISGVDL
-2068 VKLVNGGTI
+2068 VRLVNGGTI
-2077 ELSHLAEL
+2077 ELSHLATL
-2085 GLTSGEF
+2085 GLTSGKWNV
-2092 AITDDAEY
+2092 ADDASY
-2100 VINGSDLKDLFT
+2100 VINGTDTADTFIFT
-2112 FTQGNVSVSSGIGDD
+2112 KGDVDVSTGLGDD
-2127 EFTIDAESIVE
+2127 TFVVNENSTAT
-2138 GALDA
+2138 GTLDA

-2154 GDVDLSKLTITSI
+2154 GDVDLSKLTITGI

-2180 QSQWDSLGD
+2180 QAQWDSLGD

-2202 LSLDDAGQVT
+2202 LSLDDAGQVS

-2238 VLSGNAGNDDLQGGD
+2238 VLSGNAGNDDLQGGA
-2253 GDDRLISGSGT
+2253 GDDRLIAGT
-2264 DVLAGGAGADTLD
+2264 GNDSLAGGVGADILD
-2277 VRGKVNVADRLVG
+2277 VRGKVNVADRLSG

-2308 IISGVEKLIG
+2308 IISGVEKLAGSGTVIMSIAQLASFTSI
-2318 NGIVTMSIEQLAA
+2318 NGI
-2331 FTSVSGV
+2331 

-2346 AEIDL
+2346 TDITL
-2351 PANIRLLNGAQ
+2351 PTNINLLNGAQ
-2362 IRLPNVDS
+2362 IRLPNVDA
-2370 EILSNQGYI
+2370 ELLSNQGI
-2379 GSASDDVITGS
+2379 LGSASDDAITGS
-2390 SNADTIFG
+2390 GNADTIFG
-2398 GRGSDIL
+2398 GRGSDII
-2405 SGGEGDDN
+2405 SGGAGDDN

-2426 TGDDNIYVDYNS
+2426 AGDDNIFVDYNS
-2438 VNGEIVDGGEGND
+2438 VNGEIVDGGEGLD
-2451 TLTINF
+2451 ELIVEVR
-2457 QNNQTSID
+2457 NNNSDID
-2465 LRNSILTNIENIFIT
+2465 LRNTLISNIESLNISGVNSNTIRMSSQQFSVLDELTNDYSNTSYGWNALKLNIYGQNGSNINFDAISQTNILQVILSGDFDEIDISNNITSDFSIGNYSYVNNYSGFSVYSFNSIT
-2480 GSSSNHYFQINIDA
+2480 GSDKKDIIRSYDSSFDA
-2494 NQLDSLTSF
+2494 NL
-2503 SNDHTGGN
+2503 G
-2511 QNDGGMLSIYGEFGQ
+2511 
-2526 DFEFL
+2526 
-2531 NFTETNYRQIYLNG
+2531 
-2545 DFGEVDLSNNPTADF
+2545 
-2560 ISNTNVRVWI
+2560 
-2570 QSVESVI
+2570 
-2577 GSSETDKIEIS
+2577 
-2588 DNTFDATL
+2588 
-2596 NTGDD
+2596 TGDD
-2601 ILVLTANSL
+2601 IVYLNTNSL
-2610 NGQIDG
+2610 SGQIDG

-2621 TLLIQ
+2621 ELQIK
-2626 NSFTDLTNA
+2626 SGFTDLTNA
-2635 TILNFENIKHNENTI
+2635 TILNFENINHFQNTI
-2650 VLSEAQFAS
+2650 VLTEAQFAS

-2673 GVITGTN
+2673 GIITGTS
-2680 AADDFSGNI
+2680 AADSFNGNI

-2694 GGAGDDFVSDINTF
+2694 GGAGDDSVSNIGTF

-2733 SASDGTDTLSNVLNI
+2733 SLTDGADTLNSVLNI

-2759 APGRKY
+2759 APNDAYTYLNNGDLR
-2765 SWLTPERY
+2765 
-2773 IGEANAHLRVALSN
+2773 NALIE

-2793 VNVKKNFN
+2793 VSLTKNYD
-2801 GDNDFL
+2801 GDQDVFR
-2807 TMTLVPN
+2807 TELVPN

-2825 GSSWSISFYDA
+2825 GNTIYFRMYDVETSQELRFRSLKYNWTDYQMSSTMTEEQKWLPEIYDN
-2836 TTEQPIRFESL
+2836 
-2847 VTGRDSS
+2847 
-2854 QYAYW
+2854 
-2859 MPAQNKWLPVIQN
+2859 AQNKWVAYQ
-2872 AQTNTWEPYNG
+2872 G
-2883 GEVILVVKVDGDVHT
+2883 GEVIVQSRT
-2898 SEDFVFT
+2898 SGSVQEDYVFT
-2905 VNYQDDFAGSVDTV
+2905 FNYSDDFAGSVDTV

-2964 SLADPKLTLRDA
+2964 SLVDPKLTLRDS

-3007 FFLDVSDVAGINTG
+3007 FYLDVADVAGINIG

-3046 SAGTFRIESEINA
+3046 SAGTFKIESEINA

-3086 GTLQDPQLAI
+3086 GTLQDPQLAV

-3106 DDNSGAGS
+3106 DDNSGSGS

-3136 NAYKGTYII
+3136 NAYKGTYVI

-3166 DAENPTTGLITYI
+3166 DADNPTTGLITYI

-3316 EGKVYFIEG
+3316 EGKVYYIEG

-3476 MLVTNEPSLQ
+3476 MLISNEPSLQ

-3717 LSMTFQSS
+3717 LNMTFQSS

-3736 VITDN
+3736 VVTDN

-3754 RVQANWAEGIDNLA
+3754 SVQANWAEGIDNLA
-3768 VELSFSDAVFGDLSA
+3768 VELSFSDEVFGDLSA

-3842 LAFNQEIIEPT
+3842 LAFNQETIEPT

-3971 DADGKLVSVGNIDD
+3971 DADGRLVSVGNIDD
-3985 VTGRAEMS
+3985 LTGRAEMS

-4180 ITVAVVDDG
+4180 ITVSVVDDG

-4210 FDTKDGNHKN
+4210 FDTKDGNTKYPYL
-4220 VIPPDF
+4220 IGPPDN
-4226 HGTPVAGI
+4226 HGTAVAGI

-4239 NNETGIVGAAQDAEL
+4239 NNETGIVGAAQDAEI
-4254 VSTRVKWAANHI
+4254 VSTRVKWAAGHM

-4306 KGVEQGRDGK
+4306 KGVEQGRDGQ

-4321 FSAGNSAGTGDN
+4321 FSAGNSAGSGDN

-4338 FSNAREVITVGAI
+4338 FANAREVITVGAI

-4369 ATYGEGLL
+4369 ATYGENML
-4377 TTDRHEQGFGLD
+4377 TTDRHQSGYGYEGA
-4389 KTSDY
+4389 SDY
-4394 TTFTGTSAAAPL
+4394 TEFSGTSAAAPL

-4752 ITVIDNKIT
+4752 ITVIDNKTT

-4793 PVANRTFFENTVVIS
+4793 PVANRTFFDNTVVVS

-4838 DAAGGELPE
+4838 
-4847 WLSYDA
+4847 
-4853 ETNTFTGVPPE
+4853 
-4864 DYQGTLKIKVAASDE
+4864 
-4879 FGETAEDILTLQFG
+4879 
-4893 PDQGPVLDD
+4893 
-4902 PSELVLQEDAVITP
+4902 
-4916 LGFSTP
+4916 
-4922 EDPEGTAVTVTI
+4922 
-4934 LGIPSFGKI
+4934 
-4943 LDKNGAQ
+4943 
-4950 VAVGATFT
+4950 
-4958 ADEFTELNFQTELN
+4958 
-4972 ANGSAGFI
+4972 
-4980 RYSAADENGVT
+4980 
-4991 SESSLSIF
+4991 
-4999 VEAVNDAPSF
+4999 
-5009 TTDNSKLVINY
+5009 
-5020 PEQSEVT
+5020 
-5027 LDLQS
+5027 
-5032 PTDPESTLSTVTL
+5032 
-5045 IGLPEI
+5045 
-5051 GAVSLDGAPVTLN
+5051 
-5064 QVLTFDQ
+5064 
-5071 LSRLSFTLSENVNGP
+5071 
-5086 IGGVTIQ
+5086 
-5093 AVDPQGLATDWTLN
+5093 
-5107 LEVSGDAAS
+5107 
-5116 DTGTPGADELY
+5116 
-5127 GSIGDDI
+5127 
-5134 IYGKA
+5134 
-5139 GDDLLV
+5139 
-5145 GNSGDDRLLAGLGND
+5145 
-5160 TLLGGSG
+5160 
-5167 NDKLDGSA
+5167 
-5175 GNDYIDGGDGNDI
+5175 
-5188 MAGGPGNDIYIVD
+5188 
-5201 QTGDVVLEVI
+5201 
-5211 QGGAGGEDLVVTS
+5211 
-5224 FTMTAPTNIE
+5224 
-5234 NLLAADGESINL
+5234 
-5246 TGNALDNTLLGNDEI
+5246 
-5261 NTLAGGLGRD
+5261 
-5271 ILFGEGG
+5271 
-5278 DDTLDG
+5278 
-5284 GKGIDRMVGGL
+5284 
-5295 GSDTYYVDSK
+5295 
-5305 ADRVV
+5305 
-5310 ELVGEGTDTV
+5310 
-5320 FAASSYTLSSNIE
+5320 
-5333 NLTLQG
+5333 
-5339 TGDFTAGGNSLDN
+5339 
-5352 HIIGNSGNNILA
+5352 
-5364 GGLGADTLEGGL
+5364 
-5376 GDDIYVLSDSLDVI
+5376 
-5390 IDTGGDD
+5390 
-5397 TIRSSQ
+5397 
-5403 NVELQAGIENAQLV
+5403 
-5417 GIADTY
+5417 
-5423 VIGNGLDNTLQGN
+5423 
-5436 LGDNILDGGLGL
+5436 
-5448 DTLIGDEG
+5448 
-5456 ADQFIISNNGDDVDS
+5456 
-5471 DIVQD
+5471 
-5476 FTSGE
+5476 
-5481 DLLVIDL
+5481 
-5488 ASFGIDAEA
+5488 
-5497 LGILSSGLV
+5497 
-5506 STESFVFG
+5506 
-5514 AGAVALDNNDHF
+5514 
-5526 IYDSA
+5526 
-5531 QGILYFDEDGSGDAE
+5531 
-5546 MIELARV
+5546 
-5553 KTDDGSD
+5553 
-5560 ALNASDIF
+5560 
-5568 VGI
+5568 

>member
-1 MAIVFNSAN
+1 MV
-10 TQSVRENLAAN
+10 
-21 SAIYTA
+21 
-27 AAVFD
+27 
-32 AGESGTITYSLADHS
+32 
-47 DSGLSINSATGE
+47 
-59 VTVSAKTDYEVKSS
+59 
-73 FNFTVI
+73 
-79 ASDESG
+79 
-85 SVSRH
+85 
-90 SVVVAVENVDERAP
+90 
-104 DIVSRS
+104 
-110 NDESV
+110 
-115 DGSDL
+115 
-120 VYKIVADDSQDA
+120 
-132 SAGVTY
+132 
-138 SLKDG
+138 
-143 VGDIALLNI
+143 
-152 NATSGEV
+152 
-159 TLKDGTLDSSS
+159 
-170 KNTYSFTV
+170 
-178 VADDGVNTA
+178 
-187 VEQNVAV
+187 
-194 TVKSAND
+194 
-201 DNIIQGRLGDETI
+201 
-214 DGGAGVNSL
+214 
-223 ELIGS
+223 
-228 EYDYIVARNNDGSV
+228 NNDGNYASYRSDYFLSGF
-242 TITAIANTPYSADG
+242 TYS
-256 VDTVKN
+256 
-262 IQVVHFLDG
+262 
-271 DTSRI
+271 
-276 LDDYANVQADNNV
+276 DNN
-289 SVQFGEAVSGQIFLG
+289 
-304 DQDHFQLIGGNAN
+304 
-317 ETVYVSLV
+317 
-325 NPSSNA
+325 
-331 YPYLYVNNT
+331 YLY
-340 QILDDGSKWNPN
+340 S
-352 LTSTTLDENGELQFD
+352 
-367 IRNTNASLN
+367 
-376 NIGTYSFVF
+376 
-385 YRALSGTEGDDTLE
+385 
-399 AETAYEYLNGGAGDD
+399 YL
-414 ILKASDRDHYLIG
+414 
-427 GDGSDTFYDGSGSN
+427 
-441 VFIGGNEDF
+441 
-450 DRDVVVFSGDFADYK
+450 
-465 ITFDNYSSN
+465 
-474 NPTERSWLVEHRET
+474 
-488 GVVDY
+488 
-493 LHQVE
+493 
-498 VLSFDDLDYTID
+498 
-510 DFDNVSATSIQ
+510 
-521 GLDKYYGLG
+521 
-530 EQIEG
+530 
-535 RYNLNDD
+535 
-542 IDFIPFNFGRE
+542 
-553 IVDKTSSI
+553 
-561 KITISRDYEDEMR
+561 
-574 NGTLELINATGFALQ
+574 
-589 FTNLENNEV
+589 
-598 SNILSVPSSGTSE
+598 
-611 YFIQGIQWGE
+611 
-621 NGEGGAFGGGQAF
+621 
-634 IKMSNSGFEYYYYR
+634 
-648 DGENRELTP
+648 
-657 TLGNYSITV
+657 
-666 SRYAEGTSGDDTLN
+666 
-680 TQGATEQQSVEE
+680 
-692 IAGLAGNDIITGR
+692 
-705 GNDEVL
+705 
-711 DGGVGDDTIYG
+711 
-722 GAGNDQII
+722 
-730 GGAGED
+730 
-736 SLYGE
+736 
-741 LGDDTFIIE
+741 
-750 GESSVTD
+750 
-757 LIDGGEGT
+757 
-765 DTIKVNS
+765 
-772 DVDLTAA
+772 
-779 TLTSIEFLEG
+779 
-789 AGGNRVQL
+789 
-797 TAEQAS
+797 
-803 SFTSVSGIIFTGANQ
+803 
-818 NLSSLSGDFVIEGD
+818 
-832 RFANTLIGGDGNN
+832 
-845 EIRPFA
+845 
-851 SAPDEVVQG
+851 
-860 GAGDDTVIWGP
+860 
-871 YLGPSYNYNE
+871 
-881 RSHYFLG
+881 
-888 DYYNQGSDNVYYD
+888 
-901 MFGSFDGGVGNDTI
+901 GSFDGGSGEDTI
-915 NFKFVN
+915 KFQFNSNFA
-921 NFSHNTNWYPST
+921 HGGQWYESGGIERT
-933 YPDRKFFIDFT
+933 YHIDFT
-944 TSEVKGFERLLVEDN
+944 QADVTGFEKFVVSASN
-959 NGYAPDGFYFT
+959 YTSGGVTYSYAPEGFYFT
-970 ATQLSQFHTI
+970 AIQLAQFHTI
-980 DGAKIYVKGGGTID
+980 DGAKIYVKGGGTVD

-1009 DDENVTFT
+1009 DDENVIFT
-1017 GTSKGDVITTQG
+1017 GTSQGEVITTQG
-1029 GDDNIDAGAGAD
+1029 GDDNINAGDGAD
-1041 VITTGAGQ
+1041 VITAGAGQ

-1071 NLDGGEGSDTLR
+1071 NLDGGDGSDTLR

-1118 FSGSINGSAGLI
+1118 FSGNINGSAGLI
-1130 LKMETAGAA
+1130 LKMETAGTA

-1149 GIRGTSGDD
+1149 GIRGTTGDD
-1158 TITGSALS
+1158 TITGSATS
-1166 DLLVGDGGNDS
+1166 DLLVGDDGNDS

-1197 GGKGDDTLEVSDK
+1197 GGTGDDTLEVSDK
-1210 LISTDTLDGGEGTD
+1210 LISIDTLDGGEGTD
-1224 TLIVHDGQDL
+1224 TLIVHNGQDL
-1234 TGATLTDIEILKG
+1234 TGATLTDIELLKG
-1247 MGTITLTQAQLES
+1247 MGTVILTQAQLES

-1265 GVTVQLSSDGEYQ
+1265 GVTVQLSGDGEYQ
-1278 IDSIKLI
+1278 IDSIELI

-1314 GGAGDDTIDGGAGVN
+1314 GGAGDDTIDGGAGIN
-1329 TYQVVG
+1329 TYRVVG

-1360 DAINGSNEGTDLLS
+1360 DAINGSDEGTDLLS

-1386 DEVIPIQLDDFSNV
+1386 DEIIPIQLDDFGNSPDV
-1400 SDSGNTEIGYGEFVT
+1400 SNTEIGYGEFVT

-1426 FQLQGEAGTR
+1426 FQLEGEAGTR
-1436 VNVQSAGSNSPNHL
+1436 VNVQSPGSNSPNQL
-1450 YINIENQSEV
+1450 YINIENQSQY
-1460 FWSENDQRTYTI
+1460 FGGENNQRTYFI
-1472 NQDGLIDV
+1472 NQDGLADV
-1480 NVRHYYNNPGNSS
+1480 YVRHYYGNPGNSS

-1516 ILDLSDSYEWVNAG
+1516 ILDLSHSYEWVNAG

-1556 GGSDDYINGGEG
+1556 GGSDDYIDGGEG

-1575 SGNRADYEIEWDRN
+1575 SGNRDEYDIQWD
-1589 TSYSLGLEVI
+1589 TDGESFSLALTVT
-1599 DTVVERDGKDT
+1599 DTISNRDDKDT
-1610 LRNVQILRFAD
+1610 LRNIQILRFAD
-1621 GDVLLD
+1621 GDLVLD
-1627 AESNY
+1627 AESNFR
-1632 PNSDGYNIGETI
+1632 NSDGYNIGEAVS
-1644 TGSIPIK
+1644 GSVPISPDRW
-1651 NVSNFNVDKDYFQQA
+1651 NYQNLDTDYFQQA
-1666 LTPDVNALASLRISV
+1666 LTPDVNPNATLRISV
-1681 KTSTSDG
+1681 VTNSESLNLQG
-1688 DYANAP
+1688 NLS
-1694 IYFAFYA
+1694 FSFYA
-1701 NGSSDKLQF
+1701 NGSSDKLKF
-1710 SYVDSESTI
+1710 ESIDSSEAI
-1719 SEFSANAN
+1719 SNFNTFN
-1727 ITSEWIVSP
+1727 P
-1736 TQYNSGAAFTAAY
+1736 NGTQQWLVKPLEYESGAAFTVGY
-1749 QRLDLQVWDY
+1749 QRLDLNIVSGSYNDKF
-1759 RYSQTSKS
+1759 YSSNV
-1767 EVGDLVNYEIK
+1767 EVGDLVNYQIK
-1778 VDLVYIGTDEADSV
+1778 VDLVYIGNDTDEKVS
-1792 TGSNKITFT
+1792 GSGKITFT
-1801 DLKGGDDTFVGADIG
+1801 DLKGGNDTFTGAAIA
-1816 EEIAGGAGDDNIDG
+1816 EEVVGGAGDDNIDG

-1841 GNNTLI
+1841 GNNTLS
-1847 GGAGDDII
+1847 GGDGDDVI
-1855 DVSGSTAPI
+1855 DISGSTTPT
-1864 ATISGGEGTDTLRV
+1864 ATISGGEGTDTLKV
-1878 ADYTDFSGLTI
+1878 GQYTDFSGLSIIGIEILNGQGFKTTLSPAQI
-1889 TGVEILDG
+1889 VEI
-1897 QGSRTTLTPAE
+1897 
-1908 IAALGFSQVTDIIF
+1908 GFTEVQNLVFDLSATD
-1922 ELAATGESGAT
+1922 TGETFDGSSLSGN
-1933 FTGADLVGDYDVLGS
+1933 YDILGS
-1948 AQADTI
+1948 SLNDTIIANSDDNTILVTNGDDVDAGAGADTI
-1954 TTNDANNTITISSGD
+1954 
-1969 IVDTSAGDD
+1969 
-1978 TIQLNIDEAMSVA
+1978 QFNIDEAMSIA

-1999 DGGAGQ
+1999 DGGVGQ
-2005 DRLVINVRMGLPEQ
+2005 DRLLINALMGLPEQ
-2019 VDISSAIVTNIEKLS
+2019 VDISSAILTNIQTLTYQS
-2034 YDSPYNYDGN
+2034 SYNYDGN
-2044 LNPNV
+2044 KNV
-2049 VLMSVS
+2049 VLMNAS
-2055 QLASLTNISGVDF
+2055 QLALLTNISGVDF
-2068 VKLVNGGTI
+2068 VKLVNGGSI
-2077 ELSHLAEL
+2077 ELGHLAEL
-2085 GLTSGEF
+2085 GLTTGEF

-2100 VINGSDLKDLFT
+2100 AINGSDSKDLFT
-2112 FTQGNVSVSSGIGDD
+2112 FTKGNVFVSSGAGDD
-2127 EFTIDAESIVE
+2127 EFTIDTASIVE
-2138 GALDA
+2138 GSLDA
-2143 GDGNDVLSIVS
+2143 GEGNDVLSIVS
-2154 GDVDLSKLTITSI
+2154 GDVDLSKLTITGI
-2167 EKIIVSSNSLSMS
+2167 ERIIVSSNSLSMS
-2180 QSQWDSLGD
+2180 QAQWDSLGD

-2238 VLSGNAGNDDLQGGD
+2238 VLSGNAGNDDLQGGA
-2253 GDDRLISGSGT
+2253 GDDRLIAGMGT

-2277 VRGKVNVADRLVG
+2277 VRGKVNVADRLSG

-2297 LVEDGQNLTGA
+2297 LVEDGQNLTSA
-2308 IISGVEKLIG
+2308 IISGVEKLAGSGTVIMSIAQLASFTSI
-2318 NGIVTMSIEQLAA
+2318 NGI
-2331 FTSVSGV
+2331 
-2338 NIQLSGTD
+2338 NIQLSGADTD
-2346 AEIDL
+2346 ITL
-2351 PANIRLLNGAQ
+2351 PDNIKLLNGAQ
-2362 IRLPNVDS
+2362 IRLPNVDAELS
-2370 EILSNQGYI
+2370 SNQGI
-2379 GSASDDVITGS
+2379 LGSASDDVITGS
-2390 SNADTIFG
+2390 GNADTIFG
-2398 GRGSDIL
+2398 GRGSDVI
-2405 SGGEGDDN
+2405 SGGEGGDTIYDGKGFN
-2413 LYGGSGSNQISGG
+2413 SLYGQGGDDTFIIGGDAFSTRDQTYSLGFIDGGVGNDSVNVFLTPSDGYVGYGQNIQINEGSLVNVEELIIDWSNIYYSSIYSDIDSLKDIEQITLLGNSPYLQLTNNQSHAEINFDNFTTSNWMRVILSGNFGQIDMSNNNLISDRVSNDSGSYI
-2426 TGDDNIYVDYNS
+2426 
-2438 VNGEIVDGGEGND
+2438 
-2451 TLTINF
+2451 
-2457 QNNQTSID
+2457 
-2465 LRNSILTNIENIFIT
+2465 
-2480 GSSSNHYFQINIDA
+2480 
-2494 NQLDSLTSF
+2494 
-2503 SNDHTGGN
+2503 
-2511 QNDGGMLSIYGEFGQ
+2511 SIYNFNS
-2526 DFEFL
+2526 FL
-2531 NFTETNYRQIYLNG
+2531 GSDKVERLYIY
-2545 DFGEVDLSNNPTADF
+2545 DSNAD
-2560 ISNTNVRVWI
+2560 IAL
-2570 QSVESVI
+2570 
-2577 GSSETDKIEIS
+2577 GG
-2588 DNTFDATL
+2588 
-2596 NTGDD
+2596 GDD
-2601 ILVLTANSL
+2601 ILELYQNSFSGII
-2610 NGQIDG
+2610 NG
-2616 GEGTD
+2616 GEGIDSIETKYS
-2621 TLLIQ
+2621 I
-2626 NSFTDLTNA
+2626 TDLTNA
-2635 TILNFENIKHNENTI
+2635 DISNVESIIHYANSLLLT
-2650 VLSEAQFAS
+2650 SQQFS
-2659 LSLDGSGKVYIKEN
+2659 IMTLEGTGSVFIKEN
-2673 GVITGTN
+2673 GIITGTS
-2680 AADDFSGNI
+2680 AADSFNGNI

-2694 GGAGDDFVSDINTF
+2694 GGAGDDSVSNIGTF

-2733 SASDGTDTLSNVLNI
+2733 SLTDGTDTLNSVLNI

-2759 APGRKY
+2759 APNDAYTYLNNGDGMSGGSLDSETLR
-2765 SWLTPERY
+2765 
-2773 IGEANAHLRVALSN
+2773 NALIE

-2793 VNVKKNFN
+2793 VSLTKNYD
-2801 GDNDFL
+2801 GDQDVFR
-2807 TMTLVPN
+2807 TELVPN

-2825 GSSWSISFYDA
+2825 GNTIYFRMYDVETSQELRFRSLKYNWTDYQMSSTMTEEQKWLPEIYDN
-2836 TTEQPIRFESL
+2836 
-2847 VTGRDSS
+2847 
-2854 QYAYW
+2854 
-2859 MPAQNKWLPVIQN
+2859 AQNKWVAYQ
-2872 AQTNTWEPYNG
+2872 G
-2883 GEVILVVKVDGDVHT
+2883 GEVIVKSRT
-2898 SEDFVFT
+2898 SGSVQEDYVFT
-2905 VNYQDDFAGSVDTV
+2905 FNYSDDFAGSVDTV

-2964 SLADPKLTLRDA
+2964 SLVDPKLTLRDS

-3007 FFLDVSDVAGINTG
+3007 FYLDVADVAGINIG

-3046 SAGTFRIESEINA
+3046 SAGTFKIESEINA

-3086 GTLQDPQLAI
+3086 GTLQDPQLAV

-3106 DDNSGAGS
+3106 DDNSGSGS

-3136 NAYKGTYII
+3136 NAYKGTYVI

-3204 ADAQLD
+3204 DDAQLD

-3316 EGKVYFIEG
+3316 EGKVYYIEG

-3349 VDFNNNGGKGNDSAF
+3349 VDFNNNGGKGNDSAL

-3519 HGNTQQSA
+3519 HGNTQQTA
-3527 TEMQLNDVLT
+3527 TEMQLNDVLM

-3543 EGSFGVRAVDSVGLA
+3543 EGRFGVRAVDSVGLA

-3736 VITDN
+3736 VVTDN

-3754 RVQANWAEGIDNLA
+3754 SVQANWAEGIDNLA
-3768 VELSFSDAVFGDLSA
+3768 VELSFSDGVFGDLSA
-3783 EHVVLPNGAL
+3783 DHVVLPNGAL

-3827 NPNSVPDTSSMSVVE
+3827 NPSSVPDTSNLSVVE

-4210 FDTKDGNHKN
+4210 FDTRDGNHKN

-4285 INPFTANFNS
+4285 IDPFTANFNS
-4295 TSHTFDWYNIR
+4295 TSHTFDWFNIR

-4338 FSNAREVITVGAI
+4338 FSNAREAITVGSV
-4351 NSSDQASSFS
+4351 NSGDQASSFS

-4377 TTDRHEQGFGLD
+4377 TTDRHEQGYGLD

-4438 VQSWKEN
+4438 VQNWKEN

-4497 LESIPDGTGESFT
+4497 LESIPDGTGDSFT

-4752 ITVIDNKIT
+4752 ITVIDNKTT

-4777 FADSDISLS
+4777 FADGDISLS

-4793 PVANRTFFENTVVIS
+4793 PVANRTFFENTVVVS

-4922 EDPEGTAVTVTI
+4922 VDPEGTAVTVTI
-4934 LGIPSFGKI
+4934 LAIPSFGKI

-4958 ADEFTELNFQTELN
+4958 ADEFTELNFQTEQN

-5175 GNDYIDGGDGNDI
+5175 GNDYIDGGDGDDI

-5234 NLLAADGESINL
+5234 NLLAADGKSINL

-5339 TGDFTAGGNSLDN
+5339 NGDFTAGGNSLDN

-5376 GDDIYVLSDSLDVI
+5376 GDDIYVLSDNLDVI

>member
-1 MAIVFNSAN
+1 
-10 TQSVRENLAAN
+10 
-21 SAIYTA
+21 
-27 AAVFD
+27 
-32 AGESGTITYSLADHS
+32 
-47 DSGLSINSATGE
+47 
-59 VTVSAKTDYEVKSS
+59 
-73 FNFTVI
+73 
-79 ASDESG
+79 
-85 SVSRH
+85 
-90 SVVVAVENVDERAP
+90 
-104 DIVSRS
+104 
-110 NDESV
+110 
-115 DGSDL
+115 
-120 VYKIVADDSQDA
+120 
-132 SAGVTY
+132 
-138 SLKDG
+138 
-143 VGDIALLNI
+143 
-152 NATSGEV
+152 
-159 TLKDGTLDSSS
+159 
-170 KNTYSFTV
+170 
-178 VADDGVNTA
+178 
-187 VEQNVAV
+187 
-194 TVKSAND
+194 
-201 DNIIQGRLGDETI
+201 
-214 DGGAGVNSL
+214 
-223 ELIGS
+223 
-228 EYDYIVARNNDGSV
+228 
-242 TITAIANTPYSADG
+242 
-256 VDTVKN
+256 
-262 IQVVHFLDG
+262 
-271 DTSRI
+271 
-276 LDDYANVQADNNV
+276 
-289 SVQFGEAVSGQIFLG
+289 
-304 DQDHFQLIGGNAN
+304 
-317 ETVYVSLV
+317 
-325 NPSSNA
+325 
-331 YPYLYVNNT
+331 
-340 QILDDGSKWNPN
+340 
-352 LTSTTLDENGELQFD
+352 
-367 IRNTNASLN
+367 
-376 NIGTYSFVF
+376 
-385 YRALSGTEGDDTLE
+385 
-399 AETAYEYLNGGAGDD
+399 
-414 ILKASDRDHYLIG
+414 
-427 GDGSDTFYDGSGSN
+427 
-441 VFIGGNEDF
+441 
-450 DRDVVVFSGDFADYK
+450 
-465 ITFDNYSSN
+465 
-474 NPTERSWLVEHRET
+474 
-488 GVVDY
+488 
-493 LHQVE
+493 
-498 VLSFDDLDYTID
+498 
-510 DFDNVSATSIQ
+510 
-521 GLDKYYGLG
+521 
-530 EQIEG
+530 
-535 RYNLNDD
+535 
-542 IDFIPFNFGRE
+542 
-553 IVDKTSSI
+553 
-561 KITISRDYEDEMR
+561 
-574 NGTLELINATGFALQ
+574 
-589 FTNLENNEV
+589 
-598 SNILSVPSSGTSE
+598 
-611 YFIQGIQWGE
+611 
-621 NGEGGAFGGGQAF
+621 
-634 IKMSNSGFEYYYYR
+634 
-648 DGENRELTP
+648 
-657 TLGNYSITV
+657 
-666 SRYAEGTSGDDTLN
+666 
-680 TQGATEQQSVEE
+680 
-692 IAGLAGNDIITGR
+692 
-705 GNDEVL
+705 
-711 DGGVGDDTIYG
+711 
-722 GAGNDQII
+722 
-730 GGAGED
+730 
-736 SLYGE
+736 
-741 LGDDTFIIE
+741 
-750 GESSVTD
+750 
-757 LIDGGEGT
+757 
-765 DTIKVNS
+765 
-772 DVDLTAA
+772 
-779 TLTSIEFLEG
+779 
-789 AGGNRVQL
+789 
-797 TAEQAS
+797 
-803 SFTSVSGIIFTGANQ
+803 
-818 NLSSLSGDFVIEGD
+818 
-832 RFANTLIGGDGNN
+832 
-845 EIRPFA
+845 
-851 SAPDEVVQG
+851 
-860 GAGDDTVIWGP
+860 
-871 YLGPSYNYNE
+871 
-881 RSHYFLG
+881 
-888 DYYNQGSDNVYYD
+888 
-901 MFGSFDGGVGNDTI
+901 
-915 NFKFVN
+915 
-921 NFSHNTNWYPST
+921 
-933 YPDRKFFIDFT
+933 
-944 TSEVKGFERLLVEDN
+944 
-959 NGYAPDGFYFT
+959 
-970 ATQLSQFHTI
+970 
-980 DGAKIYVKGGGTID
+980 
-994 LSQITLLNGATIEFA
+994 
-1009 DDENVTFT
+1009 
-1017 GTSKGDVITTQG
+1017 
-1029 GDDNIDAGAGAD
+1029 
-1041 VITTGAGQ
+1041 
-1049 DTVDAGAGN
+1049 
-1058 DVVVISGESIVLD
+1058 
-1071 NLDGGEGSDTLR
+1071 
-1083 VLGGAVDLSNATI
+1083 
-1096 TNFELLQANSTSIAL
+1096 
-1111 TQAQFDA
+1111 
-1118 FSGSINGSAGLI
+1118 
-1130 LKMETAGAA
+1130 
-1139 NVDDLSDGFI
+1139 
-1149 GIRGTSGDD
+1149 
-1158 TITGSALS
+1158 
-1166 DLLVGDGGNDS
+1166 
-1177 LIGGAGND
+1177 
-1185 RLVTTGGVDNVS
+1185 
-1197 GGKGDDTLEVSDK
+1197 
-1210 LISTDTLDGGEGTD
+1210 
-1224 TLIVHDGQDL
+1224 
-1234 TGATLTDIEILKG
+1234 
-1247 MGTITLTQAQLES
+1247 
-1260 LTTLD
+1260 
-1265 GVTVQLSSDGEYQ
+1265 
-1278 IDSIKLI
+1278 
-1285 NGAQIFAPN
+1285 
-1294 YRGTDAADT
+1294 
-1303 LTQGAG
+1303 
-1309 DQTII
+1309 
-1314 GGAGDDTIDGGAGVN
+1314 
-1329 TYQVVG
+1329 
-1335 TPDAFIWQIT
+1335 
-1345 DEGKIQLIDL
+1345 
-1355 VGDTD
+1355 
-1360 DAINGSNEGTDLLS
+1360 
-1374 NIQIIEFVNPDT
+1374 
-1386 DEVIPIQLDDFSNV
+1386 
-1400 SDSGNTEIGYGEFVT
+1400 
-1415 GVFNFKNDRDY
+1415 
-1426 FQLQGEAGTR
+1426 
-1436 VNVQSAGSNSPNHL
+1436 
-1450 YINIENQSEV
+1450 
-1460 FWSENDQRTYTI
+1460 
-1472 NQDGLIDV
+1472 
-1480 NVRHYYNNPGNSS
+1480 
-1493 SAQASQPYNFVVRRV
+1493 
-1508 LDGTDSAD
+1508 
-1516 ILDLSDSYEWVNAG
+1516 
-1530 AGDDQ
+1530 
-1535 IIGSSRMDWILGQ
+1535 
-1548 TGNDVITG
+1548 
-1556 GGSDDYINGGEG
+1556 
-1568 TANVAVF
+1568 
-1575 SGNRADYEIEWDRN
+1575 
-1589 TSYSLGLEVI
+1589 
-1599 DTVVERDGKDT
+1599 
-1610 LRNVQILRFAD
+1610 
-1621 GDVLLD
+1621 
-1627 AESNY
+1627 
-1632 PNSDGYNIGETI
+1632 
-1644 TGSIPIK
+1644 
-1651 NVSNFNVDKDYFQQA
+1651 
-1666 LTPDVNALASLRISV
+1666 
-1681 KTSTSDG
+1681 
-1688 DYANAP
+1688 
-1694 IYFAFYA
+1694 
-1701 NGSSDKLQF
+1701 
-1710 SYVDSESTI
+1710 
-1719 SEFSANAN
+1719 
-1727 ITSEWIVSP
+1727 
-1736 TQYNSGAAFTAAY
+1736 
-1749 QRLDLQVWDY
+1749 
-1759 RYSQTSKS
+1759 
-1767 EVGDLVNYEIK
+1767 LVNYQIK
-1778 VDLVYIGTDEADSV
+1778 VDLVYIGDDTDETVS
-1792 TGSNKITFT
+1792 GSDKITFT
-1801 DLKGGDDTFVGADIG
+1801 DLKGGNDNFVGADIA

-1830 GAGDDIINDSQ
+1830 GAGNDIINDSQ
-1841 GNNTLI
+1841 GNNNLS
-1847 GGAGDDII
+1847 GGDGDDVIY
-1855 DVSGSTAPI
+1855 VSGSTAPT
-1864 ATISGGEGTDTLRV
+1864 ATISGGEGADTLKV
-1878 ADYTDFSGLTI
+1878 GQYTDFSGLSI
-1889 TGVEILDG
+1889 TGMEILDG
-1897 QGSRTTLTPAE
+1897 QGFKTTLSPAQ
-1908 IAALGFSQVTDIIF
+1908 IAELGFTEVKDLVF
-1922 ELAATGESGAT
+1922 ELSATDTGET
-1933 FTGADLVGDYDVLGS
+1933 FDGSSLLGNYDVSGS
-1948 AQADTI
+1948 SQQDTI
-1954 TTNDANNTITISSGD
+1954 ITNDDNNTITITSGD
-1969 IVDTSAGDD
+1969 TVDA
-1978 TIQLNIDEAMSVA
+1978 
-1991 QITLSGTF
+1991 
-1999 DGGAGQ
+1999 GAGQ
-2005 DRLVINVRMGLPEQ
+2005 DNIQFTVNEAIVPAEVQVVASIDGGEGIDTVTIQIDMDMGNPELI
-2019 VDISSAIVTNIEKLS
+2019 DISQSTLNNVENLVLENRV
-2034 YDSPYNYDGN
+2034 NYDGN
-2044 LNPNV
+2044 TNVIRLSTSQVANLNNF
-2049 VLMSVS
+2049 
-2055 QLASLTNISGVDF
+2055 SGVDLIQ
-2068 VKLVNGGTI
+2068 LVNGGTI
-2077 ELSHLAEL
+2077 ELSHLVTL
-2085 GLTSGEF
+2085 GLTSGKWSI
-2092 AITDDAEY
+2092 ADDAAY
-2100 VINGSDLKDLFT
+2100 VINGTGTADTFT
-2112 FTQGNVSVSSGIGDD
+2112 FTKGNVDVSTGLGDD
-2127 EFTIDAESIVE
+2127 TFVVNENSTAT
-2138 GALDA
+2138 GTLDA

-2154 GDVDLSKLTITSI
+2154 GDVDLSKLTITGI

-2180 QSQWDSLGD
+2180 QAQWDSLGD
-2189 LIELSDNANTSFT
+2189 LVEVSDGANTSFT
-2202 LSLDDAGQVT
+2202 LSLDEAGQVT
-2212 LSQDSVYAGLSG
+2212 LAADSVYAGLSG

-2238 VLSGNAGNDDLQGGD
+2238 VLSGNAGNDDLQGGA
-2253 GDDRLISGSGT
+2253 GDDRLIAGTGT

-2277 VRGKVNVADRLVG
+2277 VRGKVNVADRLSG

-2297 LVEDGQNLTGA
+2297 LVEDGQNLTAA
-2308 IISGVEKLIG
+2308 IISGVEKLAGSGTVIMSIAQLASFTSI
-2318 NGIVTMSIEQLAA
+2318 NGI
-2331 FTSVSGV
+2331 

-2346 AEIDL
+2346 TDITL
-2351 PANIRLLNGAQ
+2351 PTNINLLNGAQ
-2362 IRLPNVDS
+2362 IRLPNVDA
-2370 EILSNQGYI
+2370 ELLSNQGI
-2379 GSASDDVITGS
+2379 LGSASDDAITGS
-2390 SNADTIFG
+2390 GNADTIFG
-2398 GRGSDIL
+2398 GRGSDII
-2405 SGGEGDDN
+2405 SGGAGDDK

-2426 TGDDNIYVDYNS
+2426 AGDDNIFVDYNS
-2438 VNGEIVDGGEGND
+2438 VNGEIVDGGEGSD
-2451 TLTINF
+2451 TLNIARTDTEGYWQQLDIRNMLISNVEEVFISGTFYNHIYITAKQLENLESFSLTDHNF
-2457 QNNQTSID
+2457 GSS
-2465 LRNSILTNIENIFIT
+2465 LNIF
-2480 GSSSNHYFQINIDA
+2480 GQEGQDLN
-2494 NQLDSLTSF
+2494 F
-2503 SNDHTGGN
+2503 SNFDLFN
-2511 QNDGGMLSIYGEFGQ
+2511 ARSIR
-2526 DFEFL
+2526 L
-2531 NFTETNYRQIYLNG
+2531 VG
-2545 DFGEVDLSNNPTADF
+2545 DFGEIDLSSNPTSSKVTQNNNSDYGLHVNSLVSLVGSDSKD
-2560 ISNTNVRVWI
+2560 IV
-2570 QSVESVI
+2570 SVNDSI
-2577 GSSETDKIEIS
+2577 
-2588 DNTFDATL
+2588 FDVNL
-2596 NTGDD
+2596 GLGDD
-2601 ILVLTANSL
+2601 YLLTQAGSL
-2610 NGQIDG
+2610 SGTIDG

-2621 TLLIQ
+2621 ELQIK
-2626 NSFTDLTNA
+2626 SGFTDLTNA
-2635 TILNFENIKHNENTI
+2635 TILNFENINHFENTI
-2650 VLSEAQFAS
+2650 VLTEAQFAS

-2673 GVITGTN
+2673 GIITGTS
-2680 AADDFSGNI
+2680 AADSFYGNI

-2694 GGAGDDFVSDINTF
+2694 GGAGDDSVSNIGTF

-2733 SASDGTDTLSNVLNI
+2733 SLTDGTDSLSSVLNI

-2759 APGRKY
+2759 APNNPYTYLNNDDGMSGGSLDSETLR
-2765 SWLTPERY
+2765 
-2773 IGEANAHLRVALSN
+2773 NALIE

-2793 VNVKKNFN
+2793 VSLTKNYD
-2801 GDNDFL
+2801 GDEDVFRIE
-2807 TMTLVPN
+2807 LVPN
-2814 SPLYIEGSTPN
+2814 SPIYIEGSTPN
-2825 GSSWSISFYDA
+2825 GNTIYFSMYDVETSQQLRFRSLKYNWTDYQMSSTMTEEQKWLPEIYDN
-2836 TTEQPIRFESL
+2836 
-2847 VTGRDSS
+2847 
-2854 QYAYW
+2854 
-2859 MPAQNKWLPVIQN
+2859 AQNKWVAYQ
-2872 AQTNTWEPYNG
+2872 G
-2883 GEVILVVKVDGDVHT
+2883 GEVIVQSRT
-2898 SEDFVFT
+2898 SGSVQEDYVFT
-2905 VNYQDDFAGSVDTV
+2905 FNYSDDFAGSVDTV

-2964 SLADPKLTLRDA
+2964 SLADPKLTLRDS

-3007 FFLDVSDVAGINTG
+3007 FYLDVADVAGINIG

-3046 SAGTFRIESEINA
+3046 SAGTFKIESEINA

-3106 DDNSGAGS
+3106 DDNSGSGS

-3316 EGKVYFIEG
+3316 EGKVYYIEG

-3543 EGSFGVRAVDSVGLA
+3543 EGRFGVRAFDSVGLA

-3617 ATFKA
+3617 ATFEA

-3736 VITDN
+3736 VVTDN

-3754 RVQANWAEGIDNLA
+3754 SVQANWAEGIDNLA

-3802 LSVDVTFGETFAVNS
+3802 LSVDVAFGETFAVNS
-3817 ELPVFSVTVA
+3817 ELPVFSLTVA
-3827 NPNSVPDTSSMSVVE
+3827 NPSSVPDTSSLSVDE

-3905 IDSAGAFDNET
+3905 IDSSGAFDNET

-3939 AVNLTSG
+3939 AVNLTSS
-3946 NVYDFSVKSFYD
+3946 NIYDFSVKSFYD

-3971 DADGKLVSVGNIDD
+3971 DVDGKLVSVGNIDD

-4180 ITVAVVDDG
+4180 ITIGVVDDG

-4210 FDTKDGNHKN
+4210 FDTKDGNTKYPYL
-4220 VIPPDF
+4220 IGSPDN
-4226 HGTPVAGI
+4226 HGTAVAGI

-4239 NNETGIVGAAQDAEL
+4239 NNETGIVGAAQDAEI
-4254 VSTRVKWAANHI
+4254 VSTRVKWAAGHM

-4306 KGVEQGRDGK
+4306 KGVEQGRDGQ

-4321 FSAGNSAGTGDN
+4321 FSAGNSAGSGDN

-4338 FSNAREVITVGAI
+4338 YANAREVITVGAI

-4369 ATYGEGLL
+4369 ATYGENML
-4377 TTDRHEQGFGLD
+4377 TTDRHQSGYGYEGA
-4389 KTSDY
+4389 SDY
-4394 TTFTGTSAAAPL
+4394 TEFSGTSAAAPL

-4752 ITVIDNKIT
+4752 ITVIDNKTT

-4793 PVANRTFFENTVVIS
+4793 PVANRTFFDNTVVVS

-4902 PSELVLQEDAVITP
+4902 PSELVLQEDAAMTP

-4922 EDPEGTAVTVTI
+4922 VDPEGTAVTVTI

-4950 VAVGATFT
+4950 VAVGAKFT
-4958 ADEFTELNFQTELN
+4958 ADEFTELNFQTEQN

-5211 QGGAGGEDLVVTS
+5211 QGGAGGKDLVVTS

-5261 NTLAGGLGRD
+5261 NTLVGGLGRD

-5436 LGDNILDGGLGL
+5436 LGNNILDGGLGL

-5456 ADQFIISNNGDDVDS
+5456 ADQFIISHNGDDVDS

-5531 QGILYFDEDGSGDAE
+5531 QGILYFDEDGSGDAG

-5553 KTDDGSD
+5553 NTDDGSD